1 MRRLLLTIGFLLVG
15 MLATLSAQSR
25 DYQLTLNVTAETGE
39 SLEGLEFLLEI
50 LEMDMSYPSLETKIT
65 SGCCV
70 IQVYGGTHHIIIEYP
85 GLVTYENTFEVKEDM
100 TLDIVLKEDVVQPFS
115 LKTELSH
122 DALTGKNDVHF
133 SWNREDPAFFDDF
146 EGYNDWSI
154 QFGEWTGIDND
165 RLSAA
170 ILAGTYPNCGNLQYA
185 TIVNP
190 LTVTPTWWY
199 EYPVL
204 RPYSGEQYAGFVR
217 TNSGEANDDW
227 LISPVINV
235 GKGNVLNFMLKA
247 GDKYN
252 ERFQV
257 GVTTVE
263 NPEISDFTIISS
275 GNYETTN
282 GYEDWEKKEY
292 DLSEYEGQAIRIAIH
307 YMSDANRYGAFMMM
321 VDDFYVGQ
329 PDIYDADG
337 IQKARRIQKS
347 PANPHE
353 KFELYLDGVKVGE
366 TESYSFL
373 FENVAEGEHEFGVK
387 AVYRLAETELSTVKM
402 TVSNENCYRVAL
414 NVTTNNEGNTEGL
427 NVDVLNME
435 NGETIYAKIKES
447 KLVFESLPGGKYTLS
462 IDDDVYET
470 YREEIV
476 VSDNIEKNI
485 ELKERLI
492 QPYNITVDVV
502 DQGSGYDALVKW
514 NQDLGFLD
522 SFEEYEDFATGS
534 FGGWQSIDND
544 KQPVYPIALGSYDN
558 IVTFPGSG
566 DATNPTAIPPMVF
579 NPYKTV
585 PAMAPTDPAIMAP
598 TGDKT
603 VIFFS
608 PQVAKADKWLI
619 SPAQTIRDGYVWQL
633 TAKAYTQYP
642 EIVRFCISTSQDLDS
657 FTVLD
662 EVELP
667 YEKWTV
673 YTLDLS
679 AYAGQTVYLAVNYI
693 STDAFLAQVDD
704 FYVGPSDD
712 SDSKVDVGNVLHYEV
727 YLDGELKGEPQETQ
741 FAFTGLTAG
750 EHTVGIKAVYKS
762 GVSEMAE
769 YTFNAQSGVGEVEA
783 DEFTAVGVSGAVQ
796 VTASVPAELTIVDMA
811 GRTLLATEM
820 QEGVKTFAVPAG
832 VYIVR
837 MNEKVMKVMV
847 R

>member
-1 MRRLLLTIGFLLVG
+1 MKRLSIIFTLFALCGLFGSLSAQTRDNKMTINVKTVTGESVEGLVVGLEIPDWGFTYSTSET
-15 MLATLSAQSR
+15 TLSADGQC
-25 DYQLTLNVTAETGE
+25 TLNVYSATHRIVVEKEGYAVYDETVE
-39 SLEGLEFLLEI
+39 
-50 LEMDMSYPSLETKIT
+50 
-65 SGCCV
+65 
-70 IQVYGGTHHIIIEYP
+70 
-85 GLVTYENTFEVKEDM
+85 VTGDI
-100 TLDIVLKEDVVQPFS
+100 TLDIELQEAVRQPFS
-115 LKTELSH
+115 LTGSIEH
-122 DALTGKNDVHF
+122 DVFTGKNDVTLT
-133 SWNREDPAFFDDF
+133 WNKEKPAFFDDF
-146 EGYNDWSI
+146 EGHPDWSI
-154 QFGEWTGIDND
+154 SFGDWTGIDND
-165 RLSAA
+165 KQAAA
-170 ILAGTYPNCGNLQYA
+170 ILAGSYNNRGALQYA

-190 LTVTPTWWY
+190 LTVVPTWWY

-204 RPYSGEQYAGFVR
+204 RPYSGNQYVGFVR

-227 LISPVINV
+227 LISPTITV
-235 GKGNVLNFMLKA
+235 GNDNILRFMAKA
-247 GDKYN
+247 ADVYA

-257 GVTTVE
+257 GITTVE
-263 NPEISDFTIISS
+263 NPTADDFTIISA
-275 GNYETTN
+275 GNYETVE
-282 GYEDWEKKEY
+282 YEEWVAKEY
-292 DLSEYEGQAIRIAIH
+292 DLSAYAGQAVKIAIH
-307 YMSDANRYGAFMMM
+307 YIANANRYGAFMLM

-329 PDIYDADG
+329 PSYYDETS
-337 IQKARRIQKS
+337 KLRRVQKS
-347 PANPHE
+347 PANPNE
-353 KFELYLDGVKVGE
+353 KFEIYQDGTKVGE
-366 TESYSFL
+366 TESYSYTL
-373 FENVAEGEHEFGVK
+373 ENVEEGNHTFGVK
-387 AVYRLAETELSTVKM
+387 AVYRLTETEISTVELAI
-402 TVSNENCYRVAL
+402 SNENCHRVTL
-414 NVTTNNEGNTEGL
+414 NVTTNNEVSADGFD
-427 NVDVLNME
+427 VDILNMD
-435 NGETIYAKIKES
+435 NGDLISAKVQDGKIV
-447 KLVFESLPGGKYTLS
+447 LESLPAGKYTLS
-462 IDDDVYET
+462 IENPVYDT

-476 VSDNIEKNI
+476 VSDDVDKNI
-485 ELKERLI
+485 ELKEHLFL
-492 QPYNITVDVV
+492 PYNITVDLTEEGAV
-502 DQGSGYDALVKW
+502 YDALVKW
-514 NQDLGFLD
+514 NQDLGFSD
-522 SFEEYEDFATGS
+522 SFEDYGDFVTGE
-534 FGGWQSIDND
+534 FGEWLTVDND
-544 KQPVYPIALGSYDN
+544 KLPVYPIALGSASN
-558 IVTFPGSG
+558 IVSFPGSG
-566 DATNPTAIPPMVF
+566 DAYNPTAIAPMVF
-579 NPYKTV
+579 NPYETV

-608 PQVAKADKWLI
+608 PQMAQADKWLI

-633 TAKAYTQYP
+633 TAKAYAQYP
-642 EIVRFCISTSQDLDS
+642 ETVRFCISTSQDLDS

-667 YEKWTV
+667 YDEWTV

-783 DEFTAVGVSGAVQ
+783 DAFTAVGVSDAVQ

>member
-1 MRRLLLTIGFLLVG
+1 MKRLSIIFTLFALCGLFGSLSAQTRDNKMTINVKTVTGESVEGLVVGLEIPDWGFTYSTSET
-15 MLATLSAQSR
+15 TLSADGQC
-25 DYQLTLNVTAETGE
+25 TLNVYSATHRIVVEKEGYAVYDETVE
-39 SLEGLEFLLEI
+39 
-50 LEMDMSYPSLETKIT
+50 
-65 SGCCV
+65 
-70 IQVYGGTHHIIIEYP
+70 
-85 GLVTYENTFEVKEDM
+85 VTGDI
-100 TLDIVLKEDVVQPFS
+100 TLDIELQEAVRQPFS
-115 LKTELSH
+115 LTGSIEH
-122 DALTGKNDVHF
+122 DVFTGKNDVTLT
-133 SWNREDPAFFDDF
+133 WNKEKPAFFDDF
-146 EGYNDWSI
+146 EGHPDWSI
-154 QFGEWTGIDND
+154 SFGDWTGIDND
-165 RLSAA
+165 KQAAA
-170 ILAGTYPNCGNLQYA
+170 ILAGSYNNRGALQYA

-190 LTVTPTWWY
+190 LTVVPTWWY

-204 RPYSGEQYAGFVR
+204 RPYSGNQYVGFVR

-227 LISPVINV
+227 LISPTITV
-235 GKGNVLNFMLKA
+235 GNDNILRFMAKA
-247 GDKYN
+247 ADVYA

-257 GVTTVE
+257 GITTVE
-263 NPEISDFTIISS
+263 NPTADDFTIISA
-275 GNYETTN
+275 GNYETVE
-282 GYEDWEKKEY
+282 YEEWVAKEY
-292 DLSEYEGQAIRIAIH
+292 DLSAYAGQAVKIAIH
-307 YMSDANRYGAFMMM
+307 YIANANRYGAFMLM

-329 PDIYDADG
+329 PSYYDETF
-337 IQKARRIQKS
+337 KLRRVQKS
-347 PANPHE
+347 PANPNE
-353 KFELYLDGVKVGE
+353 KFEIYQDGTKVGE
-366 TESYSFL
+366 TESYSYTL
-373 FENVAEGEHEFGVK
+373 ENVEEGNHTFGVK
-387 AVYRLAETELSTVKM
+387 AVYRLTETEISTM
-402 TVSNENCYRVAL
+402 ELAISNENCHRVTL
-414 NVTTNNEGNTEGL
+414 NVTTNNEVSADGFD
-427 NVDVLNME
+427 VDILNMD
-435 NGETIYAKIKES
+435 NGDLISAKVQDGKIV
-447 KLVFESLPGGKYTLS
+447 LESLPAGKYTLS
-462 IDDDVYET
+462 IENPVYDT

-476 VSDNIEKNI
+476 VSDDMDKNI
-485 ELKERLI
+485 ELKEHLFL
-492 QPYNITVDVV
+492 PYNITVDLTEEGTV
-502 DQGSGYDALVKW
+502 YDALVKW
-514 NQDLGFLD
+514 NQDLGFSD
-522 SFEEYEDFATGS
+522 SFEDYGDFVTGE
-534 FGGWQSIDND
+534 FGEWLTVDND
-544 KQPVYPIALGSYDN
+544 KLPVYPIALGSASN
-558 IVTFPGSG
+558 IVSFPGSG
-566 DATNPTAIPPMVF
+566 DAYNPTAIAPMVF

-608 PQVAKADKWLI
+608 PQMAQADKWLI

-633 TAKAYTQYP
+633 TAKAYAQYP
-642 EIVRFCISTSQDLDS
+642 ETVRFCISTSQDLDS

-667 YEKWTV
+667 YEEWTV

-712 SDSKVDVGNVLHYEV
+712 SDSMVDVGNVLHYEV

-783 DEFTAVGVSGAVQ
+783 DAFTAVGVSGAVQ

-847 R
+847 H

>member
-1 MRRLLLTIGFLLVG
+1 MKRLSIIFTLFALCGLFGSLSAQTRDNKMTINVKTVTGESVEGLVVGLEIPDWGFTYSTSET
-15 MLATLSAQSR
+15 TLSADGQC
-25 DYQLTLNVTAETGE
+25 TLNVYSATHRIVVEKEGYAVYDETVE
-39 SLEGLEFLLEI
+39 
-50 LEMDMSYPSLETKIT
+50 
-65 SGCCV
+65 
-70 IQVYGGTHHIIIEYP
+70 
-85 GLVTYENTFEVKEDM
+85 VTGDI
-100 TLDIVLKEDVVQPFS
+100 TLDIELQEAVRQPFS
-115 LKTELSH
+115 LTGSIEH
-122 DALTGKNDVHF
+122 DVFTGKNDVTLT
-133 SWNREDPAFFDDF
+133 WNKEKPAFFDDF
-146 EGYNDWSI
+146 EGHPDWSI
-154 QFGEWTGIDND
+154 SFGDWTGIDND
-165 RLSAA
+165 KQAAA
-170 ILAGTYPNCGNLQYA
+170 ILAGSYNNRGALQYA

-190 LTVTPTWWY
+190 LTVVPTWWY

-204 RPYSGEQYAGFVR
+204 RPYSGNQYVGFVR

-227 LISPVINV
+227 LISPTITV
-235 GKGNVLNFMLKA
+235 GNDNILRFMAKA
-247 GDKYN
+247 ADVYV

-257 GVTTVE
+257 GITTVE
-263 NPEISDFTIISS
+263 NPTADDFTIISA
-275 GNYETTN
+275 GNYETVE
-282 GYEDWEKKEY
+282 YEEWVAKEY
-292 DLSEYEGQAIRIAIH
+292 DLSAYAGQAVKIAIH
-307 YMSDANRYGAFMMM
+307 YIANANRYGAFMLM

-329 PDIYDADG
+329 PSYYDETF
-337 IQKARRIQKS
+337 KLRRVQKS
-347 PANPHE
+347 PANPNE
-353 KFELYLDGVKVGE
+353 KFEIYQDGTKVGE
-366 TESYSFL
+366 TESYSYTL
-373 FENVAEGEHEFGVK
+373 ENVEEGNHTFGVK
-387 AVYRLAETELSTVKM
+387 AVYRLTETEISTM
-402 TVSNENCYRVAL
+402 ELAISNENCHRVTL
-414 NVTTNNEGNTEGL
+414 NVTTNNEVSADGFD
-427 NVDVLNME
+427 VDILNMD
-435 NGETIYAKIKES
+435 NGDLISAKVQDGKIV
-447 KLVFESLPGGKYTLS
+447 LESLPAGKYTLS
-462 IDDDVYET
+462 IENPVYDT

-476 VSDNIEKNI
+476 VSDDMDKNI
-485 ELKERLI
+485 ELKEHLFL
-492 QPYNITVDVV
+492 PYNITVDLTEE
-502 DQGSGYDALVKW
+502 GTIYDALVKW
-514 NQDLGFLD
+514 NQDLGFSD
-522 SFEEYEDFATGS
+522 SFEDYGDFVTGE
-534 FGGWQSIDND
+534 FGEWLTVDND
-544 KQPVYPIALGSYDN
+544 KLPVYPIALGSASN
-558 IVTFPGSG
+558 IVSFPGSG
-566 DATNPTAIPPMVF
+566 DAYNPTAIAPMVF

-608 PQVAKADKWLI
+608 PQMAQADKWLI

-633 TAKAYTQYP
+633 TAKAYAQYP
-642 EIVRFCISTSQDLDS
+642 ETVRFCISTSQDLDS

-667 YEKWTV
+667 YDEWTV

-727 YLDGELKGEPQETQ
+727 YLDGELKGEPQKTQ

-783 DEFTAVGVSGAVQ
+783 DAFTAVGVSGAVQ

>member
-1 MRRLLLTIGFLLVG
+1 MKRLSIIFTLFALCGLFGSLSAQTRDNKMTINVKTVTGESVEGLVVGLEIPDWGFTYSTSET
-15 MLATLSAQSR
+15 TLSADGQC
-25 DYQLTLNVTAETGE
+25 TLNVYSATHRIVVEKEGYAVYDETVE
-39 SLEGLEFLLEI
+39 
-50 LEMDMSYPSLETKIT
+50 
-65 SGCCV
+65 
-70 IQVYGGTHHIIIEYP
+70 
-85 GLVTYENTFEVKEDM
+85 VTGDI
-100 TLDIVLKEDVVQPFS
+100 TLDIELQEAVRQPFS
-115 LKTELSH
+115 LTGSIEH
-122 DALTGKNDVHF
+122 DVFTGKNDVTLT
-133 SWNREDPAFFDDF
+133 WNKEKPAFFDDF
-146 EGYNDWSI
+146 EGHPDWSI
-154 QFGEWTGIDND
+154 SFGDWTGIDND
-165 RLSAA
+165 KQAAA
-170 ILAGTYPNCGNLQYA
+170 ILAGSYNNRGALQYA

-190 LTVTPTWWY
+190 LTVVPTWWY

-204 RPYSGEQYAGFVR
+204 RPYSGNQYVGFVR

-227 LISPVINV
+227 LISPTITV
-235 GKGNVLNFMLKA
+235 GNDNILRFMAKA
-247 GDKYN
+247 ADVYA

-257 GVTTVE
+257 GITTVE
-263 NPEISDFTIISS
+263 NPTADDFTIISA
-275 GNYETTN
+275 GNYETVE
-282 GYEDWEKKEY
+282 YEEWVAKEY
-292 DLSEYEGQAIRIAIH
+292 DLSAYAGQTVKIAIH
-307 YMSDANRYGAFMMM
+307 YIANANRYGAFMLM

-329 PDIYDADG
+329 PSYYDETF
-337 IQKARRIQKS
+337 KLRRVQKS
-347 PANPHE
+347 PANPNE
-353 KFELYLDGVKVGE
+353 KFEIYQDGTKVGE
-366 TESYSFL
+366 TESYSYTL
-373 FENVAEGEHEFGVK
+373 ENVEEGNHTFGVK
-387 AVYRLAETELSTVKM
+387 AVYRLTETEISTM
-402 TVSNENCYRVAL
+402 ELAISNENCHRVTL
-414 NVTTNNEGNTEGL
+414 NVTTNNEVSADGFD
-427 NVDVLNME
+427 VDILNMD
-435 NGETIYAKIKES
+435 NGDLISAKVQDGKIV
-447 KLVFESLPGGKYTLS
+447 LESLPAGKYTLS
-462 IDDDVYET
+462 IENPVYDT

-476 VSDNIEKNI
+476 VSDDVDKNI
-485 ELKERLI
+485 ELKEHLFL
-492 QPYNITVDVV
+492 PYNITVDLTEEGAV
-502 DQGSGYDALVKW
+502 YDALVKW
-514 NQDLGFLD
+514 NQDLGFSD
-522 SFEEYEDFATGS
+522 SFEDYGDFVTGE
-534 FGGWQSIDND
+534 FGEWLTVDND
-544 KQPVYPIALGSYDN
+544 KLPVYPIALGSASN
-558 IVTFPGSG
+558 IVSFPGSG
-566 DATNPTAIPPMVF
+566 DAYNPTAIAPMVF

-608 PQVAKADKWLI
+608 PQMAQADKWLI

-633 TAKAYTQYP
+633 TAKAYAQYP
-642 EIVRFCISTSQDLDS
+642 ETVRFCISTSQDLDS

-667 YEKWTV
+667 YDEWTV

-712 SDSKVDVGNVLHYEV
+712 SDSMVDVGNVLHYEV

-783 DEFTAVGVSGAVQ
+783 DAFTAVGVSGAVQ

>member
-1 MRRLLLTIGFLLVG
+1 MKRLSIIFTLFALCGIFGTMSAQTRDNRMTINVKTVTGESVEGLVVGLKIPDWGFTYN
-15 MLATLSAQSR
+15 ATETTLSADGQCS
-25 DYQLTLNVTAETGE
+25 LNVYSATHRIVVEK
-39 SLEGLEFLLEI
+39 EGYAVYDKTVEVNG
-50 LEMDMSYPSLETKIT
+50 D
-65 SGCCV
+65 
-70 IQVYGGTHHIIIEYP
+70 IQVDIE
-85 GLVTYENTFEVKEDM
+85 LQEAVR
-100 TLDIVLKEDVVQPFS
+100 QPFS
-115 LKTELSH
+115 LTGSIEH
-122 DALTGKNDVHF
+122 DVFTGKNDVTLT
-133 SWNREDPAFFDDF
+133 WNKEKPAFFDDF
-146 EGYNDWSI
+146 EGHPDWSI
-154 QFGEWTGIDND
+154 SFGDWTGIDND
-165 RLSAA
+165 KQAAA
-170 ILAGTYPNCGNLQYA
+170 ILAGSYNNRGALQYA

-190 LTVTPTWWY
+190 LTVVPTWWY

-204 RPYSGEQYAGFVR
+204 RPYSGNQYVGFVR

-227 LISPVINV
+227 LISPTITV
-235 GKGNVLNFMLKA
+235 GNDNILRFMAKA
-247 GDKYN
+247 ADVYA

-257 GVTTVE
+257 GITTVE
-263 NPEISDFTIISS
+263 NPTADDFTIISA
-275 GNYETTN
+275 GNYETVE
-282 GYEDWEKKEY
+282 YEEWVAKEY
-292 DLSEYEGQAIRIAIH
+292 DLSAYAGQAVKIAIH
-307 YMSDANRYGAFMMM
+307 YIANANRYGAFMLM

-329 PDIYDADG
+329 PSYYDETS
-337 IQKARRIQKS
+337 KLRRVQKS
-347 PANPHE
+347 PANPNE
-353 KFELYLDGVKVGE
+353 KFEIYQDGTKVGE
-366 TESYSFL
+366 TESYSYTL
-373 FENVAEGEHEFGVK
+373 ENVEEGNHTFGVK
-387 AVYRLAETELSTVKM
+387 AVYRLTETEISTM
-402 TVSNENCYRVAL
+402 ELAISNENCHRVTL
-414 NVTTNNEGNTEGL
+414 NVTTNNEVSADGFD
-427 NVDVLNME
+427 VDILNMD
-435 NGETIYAKIKES
+435 NGDLISAKVQDGKIV
-447 KLVFESLPGGKYTLS
+447 LESLPAGKYTLS
-462 IDDDVYET
+462 IENPVYDT

-476 VSDNIEKNI
+476 VSDDVDKNI
-485 ELKERLI
+485 ELKEHLFL
-492 QPYNITVDVV
+492 PYNITVDLTEEGAV
-502 DQGSGYDALVKW
+502 YDALVKW
-514 NQDLGFLD
+514 NQDLGFSD
-522 SFEEYEDFATGS
+522 SFEDYGDFVTGE
-534 FGGWQSIDND
+534 FGEWLTVDND
-544 KQPVYPIALGSYDN
+544 KLPVYPIALGSASN
-558 IVTFPGSG
+558 IVSFPGSG
-566 DATNPTAIPPMVF
+566 DAYNPTAIAPMVF

-608 PQVAKADKWLI
+608 PQMAQADKWLI

-633 TAKAYTQYP
+633 TAKAYAQYP
-642 EIVRFCISTSQDLDS
+642 ETVRFCISTSQDLDS

-667 YEKWTV
+667 YEEWTV

-783 DEFTAVGVSGAVQ
+783 DAFTAVGVSGAVQ

>member
-1 MRRLLLTIGFLLVG
+1 MKRLSIIFTLFALCGLFGSLSAQTRDNKMTINVKTVTGESVEGLVVGLEIPDWGFTYSTSET
-15 MLATLSAQSR
+15 TLSADGQC
-25 DYQLTLNVTAETGE
+25 TLNVYSATHRIVVEKEGYAVYDETVE
-39 SLEGLEFLLEI
+39 
-50 LEMDMSYPSLETKIT
+50 
-65 SGCCV
+65 
-70 IQVYGGTHHIIIEYP
+70 
-85 GLVTYENTFEVKEDM
+85 VTGDI
-100 TLDIVLKEDVVQPFS
+100 TLDIELQEAVRQPFS
-115 LKTELSH
+115 LTGSIEH
-122 DALTGKNDVHF
+122 DVFTGKNDVTLT
-133 SWNREDPAFFDDF
+133 WNKEKPAFFDDF
-146 EGYNDWSI
+146 EGHPDWTIS
-154 QFGEWTGIDND
+154 FGDWTGIDND
-165 RLSAA
+165 KQAAA
-170 ILAGTYPNCGNLQYA
+170 ILAGSYNNRGALQYA

-190 LTVTPTWWY
+190 LTVVPTWWY

-204 RPYSGEQYAGFVR
+204 RPYSGNQYVGFVR

-227 LISPVINV
+227 LISPTITV
-235 GKGNVLNFMLKA
+235 GNDNILRFMAKA
-247 GDKYN
+247 ADVYA

-257 GVTTVE
+257 GITTVE
-263 NPEISDFTIISS
+263 NPTADDFTIISA
-275 GNYETTN
+275 GNYETVE
-282 GYEDWEKKEY
+282 YEEWVAKEY
-292 DLSEYEGQAIRIAIH
+292 DLSAYAGQTVKIAIH
-307 YMSDANRYGAFMMM
+307 YIANANRYGAFMLM

-329 PDIYDADG
+329 PSYYDETF
-337 IQKARRIQKS
+337 KLRRVQKS
-347 PANPHE
+347 PANPNE
-353 KFELYLDGVKVGE
+353 KFEIYQDGTKVGE
-366 TESYSFL
+366 TESYSYTL
-373 FENVAEGEHEFGVK
+373 ENVEEGNHTFGVK
-387 AVYRLAETELSTVKM
+387 AVYRLTETEISTM
-402 TVSNENCYRVAL
+402 ELAISNENCHRVTL
-414 NVTTNNEGNTEGL
+414 NVTTNNEVSADGFD
-427 NVDVLNME
+427 VDILNMD
-435 NGETIYAKIKES
+435 NGDLISAKVQDGKIV
-447 KLVFESLPGGKYTLS
+447 LESLPAGKYTLS
-462 IDDDVYET
+462 IENPVYDT

-476 VSDNIEKNI
+476 VSDDVDKNI
-485 ELKERLI
+485 ELKEHLFL
-492 QPYNITVDVV
+492 PYNITVDLTEEGAV
-502 DQGSGYDALVKW
+502 YDALVKW
-514 NQDLGFLD
+514 NQDLGFSD
-522 SFEEYEDFATGS
+522 SFEDYGDFVTGE
-534 FGGWQSIDND
+534 FGEWLTVDND
-544 KQPVYPIALGSYDN
+544 KLPVYPIALGSASN
-558 IVTFPGSG
+558 IVSFPGSG
-566 DATNPTAIPPMVF
+566 DAYNPTAIAPMVF

-608 PQVAKADKWLI
+608 PQMAQADKWLI

-633 TAKAYTQYP
+633 TAKAYAQYP
-642 EIVRFCISTSQDLDS
+642 ETVRFCISTSQDLDS

-667 YEKWTV
+667 YDEWTV

-783 DEFTAVGVSGAVQ
+783 DAFTAVGVSGAVQ

>member
-1 MRRLLLTIGFLLVG
+1 MKRLSIIFTLFALCGLFGSLSAQTRDNKMTINVKTVTGESVEGLVVGLEIPDWGFTYSTSET
-15 MLATLSAQSR
+15 TLSADGQC
-25 DYQLTLNVTAETGE
+25 TLNVYSATHRIVVEKEGYAVYDETVE
-39 SLEGLEFLLEI
+39 
-50 LEMDMSYPSLETKIT
+50 
-65 SGCCV
+65 
-70 IQVYGGTHHIIIEYP
+70 
-85 GLVTYENTFEVKEDM
+85 VTGDI
-100 TLDIVLKEDVVQPFS
+100 TLDIELQEAVRQPFS
-115 LKTELSH
+115 LTGSIEH
-122 DALTGKNDVHF
+122 DVFTGKNDVTLT
-133 SWNREDPAFFDDF
+133 WNKEKPAFFDDF
-146 EGYNDWSI
+146 EGHPDWSI
-154 QFGEWTGIDND
+154 SFGDWTGIDND
-165 RLSAA
+165 KQAAA
-170 ILAGTYPNCGNLQYA
+170 ILAGSYNNRGALQYA

-190 LTVTPTWWY
+190 LTVVPTWWY

-204 RPYSGEQYAGFVR
+204 RPYSGNQYVGFVR

-227 LISPVINV
+227 LISPTITV
-235 GKGNVLNFMLKA
+235 GNDNILRFMAKA
-247 GDKYN
+247 ADVYA

-257 GVTTVE
+257 GITTVE
-263 NPEISDFTIISS
+263 NPTADDFTIISA
-275 GNYETTN
+275 GNYETVE
-282 GYEDWEKKEY
+282 YEEWVAKEY
-292 DLSEYEGQAIRIAIH
+292 DLSAYAGQAVKIAIH
-307 YMSDANRYGAFMMM
+307 YIANANRYGAFMLM

-329 PDIYDADG
+329 PSYYDETF
-337 IQKARRIQKS
+337 KLRRVQKS
-347 PANPHE
+347 PANPNE
-353 KFELYLDGVKVGE
+353 KFEIYQDGTKVGE
-366 TESYSFL
+366 TESYSYTL
-373 FENVAEGEHEFGVK
+373 ENVEEGNHTFGVK
-387 AVYRLAETELSTVKM
+387 AVYRLTETEISTM
-402 TVSNENCYRVAL
+402 ELAISNENCHRVTL
-414 NVTTNNEGNTEGL
+414 NVTTNNEVSADGL
-427 NVDVLNME
+427 DVDILNMD
-435 NGETIYAKIKES
+435 NGDLISTKVQDGKIV
-447 KLVFESLPGGKYTLS
+447 LESLPAGKYTLS
-462 IDDDVYET
+462 IENPVYDT

-476 VSDNIEKNI
+476 VSDDMDKNI
-485 ELKERLI
+485 ELKEHLFL
-492 QPYNITVDVV
+492 PYNITVDLTEEGTV
-502 DQGSGYDALVKW
+502 YDALVKW
-514 NQDLGFLD
+514 NQDLGFSD
-522 SFEEYEDFATGS
+522 SFEDYGDFVTGE
-534 FGGWQSIDND
+534 FGEWLTVDND
-544 KQPVYPIALGSYDN
+544 KLPVYPIALGSASN
-558 IVTFPGSG
+558 IVSFPGSG
-566 DATNPTAIPPMVF
+566 DAYNPTAIAPMVF
-579 NPYKTV
+579 NPYMTV

-608 PQVAKADKWLI
+608 PQMAQADKWLI

-633 TAKAYTQYP
+633 TAKAYAQYP
-642 EIVRFCISTSQDLDS
+642 ETVRFCISASQDLDS

-667 YEKWTV
+667 YEEWTV

-783 DEFTAVGVSGAVQ
+783 DAFTAVGVSGAVQ

>member
-1 MRRLLLTIGFLLVG
+1 MKRLSIIFTLFALCGLFGSLSAQTRDNKMTINVKTVTGESVEGLVVGLEIPDWGFTYSTSET
-15 MLATLSAQSR
+15 TLSADGQC
-25 DYQLTLNVTAETGE
+25 TLNVYSATHRIVVEKEGYAVYDETVE
-39 SLEGLEFLLEI
+39 
-50 LEMDMSYPSLETKIT
+50 
-65 SGCCV
+65 
-70 IQVYGGTHHIIIEYP
+70 
-85 GLVTYENTFEVKEDM
+85 VTGDI
-100 TLDIVLKEDVVQPFS
+100 TLDIELQEAVRQPFS
-115 LKTELSH
+115 LTGSIEH
-122 DALTGKNDVHF
+122 DVFTGKNDVTLT
-133 SWNREDPAFFDDF
+133 WNKEKPAFFDDF
-146 EGYNDWSI
+146 EGHPDWSI
-154 QFGEWTGIDND
+154 SFGDWTGIDND
-165 RLSAA
+165 KQAAA
-170 ILAGTYPNCGNLQYA
+170 ILAGSYNNRGALQYA

-190 LTVTPTWWY
+190 LTVVPTWWY

-204 RPYSGEQYAGFVR
+204 RPYSGNQYVGFVR
-217 TNSGEANDDW
+217 TNSGEVNDDW
-227 LISPVINV
+227 LISPTITV
-235 GKGNVLNFMLKA
+235 GNDNILRFMAKA
-247 GDKYN
+247 ADVYA

-257 GVTTVE
+257 GITTVE
-263 NPEISDFTIISS
+263 NPTADDFTIISA
-275 GNYETTN
+275 GNYETVE
-282 GYEDWEKKEY
+282 YEEWVAKEY
-292 DLSEYEGQAIRIAIH
+292 DLSAYAGQAVKIAIH
-307 YMSDANRYGAFMMM
+307 YIANANRYGAFMLM

-329 PDIYDADG
+329 PSYYDETS
-337 IQKARRIQKS
+337 KLRRVQKS
-347 PANPHE
+347 PANPNE
-353 KFELYLDGVKVGE
+353 KFEIYQDGTKVGE
-366 TESYSFL
+366 TESYSYTL
-373 FENVAEGEHEFGVK
+373 ENVEEGNHTFGVK
-387 AVYRLAETELSTVKM
+387 AVYRLTETEISTVELAI
-402 TVSNENCYRVAL
+402 SNENCHRVTL
-414 NVTTNNEGNTEGL
+414 NVTTNNEVSADGFD
-427 NVDVLNME
+427 VDILNMN
-435 NGETIYAKIKES
+435 NGDLISAKVQDGKIV
-447 KLVFESLPGGKYTLS
+447 LESLPAGKYTLS
-462 IDDDVYET
+462 IENPVYDT

-476 VSDNIEKNI
+476 VSDDVDKNI
-485 ELKERLI
+485 ELKEHLFL
-492 QPYNITVDVV
+492 PYNITVDLTEEGAV
-502 DQGSGYDALVKW
+502 YDALVKW
-514 NQDLGFLD
+514 NQDLGFSD
-522 SFEEYEDFATGS
+522 SFEDYGDFVTGE
-534 FGGWQSIDND
+534 FGEWLTVDND
-544 KQPVYPIALGSYDN
+544 KLPVYPIALGSASN
-558 IVTFPGSG
+558 IVSFPGSG
-566 DATNPTAIPPMVF
+566 DAYNPTAIAPMVF

-608 PQVAKADKWLI
+608 PQMAQADKWLI

-633 TAKAYTQYP
+633 TAKAYAQYP
-642 EIVRFCISTSQDLDS
+642 ETVRFCISTSQDLDS

-667 YEKWTV
+667 YEEWTV

-783 DEFTAVGVSGAVQ
+783 DAFTAVGVSGAVQ

>member
-1 MRRLLLTIGFLLVG
+1 MKRLSIIFTLFALCGIFGTMSAQTRDNRMTINVKTVTGESVDGLVVDLKIPDWGFTYN
-15 MLATLSAQSR
+15 ATETTLSADGQC
-25 DYQLTLNVTAETGE
+25 TLNVYSATHRIVVEKEGYAVYDETVE
-39 SLEGLEFLLEI
+39 
-50 LEMDMSYPSLETKIT
+50 
-65 SGCCV
+65 
-70 IQVYGGTHHIIIEYP
+70 
-85 GLVTYENTFEVKEDM
+85 VTGDI
-100 TLDIVLKEDVVQPFS
+100 TLDIELQEAVRQPFS
-115 LKTELSH
+115 LTGSIEH
-122 DALTGKNDVHF
+122 DVFTGKNDVTLT
-133 SWNREDPAFFDDF
+133 WNKEKPAFFDDF
-146 EGYNDWSI
+146 EGHPDWSI
-154 QFGEWTGIDND
+154 SFGDWTGIDND
-165 RLSAA
+165 KQAAA
-170 ILAGTYPNCGNLQYA
+170 ILAGSYNNRGALQYA

-190 LTVTPTWWY
+190 LTVVPTWWY

-204 RPYSGEQYAGFVR
+204 RPYSGNQYVGFVR

-227 LISPVINV
+227 LISPTITV
-235 GKGNVLNFMLKA
+235 GNDNILRFMAKA
-247 GDKYN
+247 ADVYA

-257 GVTTVE
+257 GITTVE
-263 NPEISDFTIISS
+263 NPTADDFTIISA
-275 GNYETTN
+275 GNYETVE
-282 GYEDWEKKEY
+282 YEEWVAKEY
-292 DLSEYEGQAIRIAIH
+292 DLSAYAGQAVKIAIH
-307 YMSDANRYGAFMMM
+307 YIANANRYGAFMLM

-329 PDIYDADG
+329 PSYYDETS
-337 IQKARRIQKS
+337 KLRRVQKS
-347 PANPHE
+347 PANPNE
-353 KFELYLDGVKVGE
+353 KFEIYQDGTKVGE
-366 TESYSFL
+366 TESYSYTL
-373 FENVAEGEHEFGVK
+373 ENVEEGNHTFGVK
-387 AVYRLAETELSTVKM
+387 AVYRLTETEISTVELAI
-402 TVSNENCYRVAL
+402 SNENCHRVTL
-414 NVTTNNEGNTEGL
+414 NVTTNNEVSADGFD
-427 NVDVLNME
+427 VDILNMD
-435 NGETIYAKIKES
+435 NGDLISAKVQDGKIV
-447 KLVFESLPGGKYTLS
+447 LESLPAGKYTLS
-462 IDDDVYET
+462 IENPVYDT

-476 VSDNIEKNI
+476 VSDDVDKNI
-485 ELKERLI
+485 ELKEHLFL
-492 QPYNITVDVV
+492 PYNITVDLTEEGAV
-502 DQGSGYDALVKW
+502 YDALVKW
-514 NQDLGFLD
+514 NQDLGFSD
-522 SFEEYEDFATGS
+522 SFEDYGDFVTGE
-534 FGGWQSIDND
+534 FGEWLTVDND
-544 KQPVYPIALGSYDN
+544 KLPVYPIALGSASN
-558 IVTFPGSG
+558 IVSFPGSG
-566 DATNPTAIPPMVF
+566 DAYNPTAIAPMVF

-608 PQVAKADKWLI
+608 PQMAQADKWLI

-633 TAKAYTQYP
+633 TAKAYAQYP
-642 EIVRFCISTSQDLDS
+642 ETVRFCISTSQDLDS

-667 YEKWTV
+667 YEEWTV

-712 SDSKVDVGNVLHYEV
+712 SDSKVDVGNVLHYEL

-783 DEFTAVGVSGAVQ
+783 DAFTAVGVSGAVQ

>member
-1 MRRLLLTIGFLLVG
+1 MKRLSIIFTLFALCGLFGSLSAQTRDNKMTINVKTVTGESVEGLVVGLEIPDWGFTYSTSET
-15 MLATLSAQSR
+15 TLSADGQC
-25 DYQLTLNVTAETGE
+25 TLNVYSATHRIVVEKEGYAVYDETVE
-39 SLEGLEFLLEI
+39 
-50 LEMDMSYPSLETKIT
+50 
-65 SGCCV
+65 
-70 IQVYGGTHHIIIEYP
+70 
-85 GLVTYENTFEVKEDM
+85 VTGDI
-100 TLDIVLKEDVVQPFS
+100 TLDIELQEAVRQPFS
-115 LKTELSH
+115 LTGSIEH
-122 DALTGKNDVHF
+122 DVFTGKNDVTLT
-133 SWNREDPAFFDDF
+133 WNKEKPAFFDDF
-146 EGYNDWSI
+146 EGHPDWSI
-154 QFGEWTGIDND
+154 SFGDWTGIDND
-165 RLSAA
+165 KQAAA
-170 ILAGTYPNCGNLQYA
+170 ILAGSYNNRGALQYA

-190 LTVTPTWWY
+190 LTVVPTWWY

-204 RPYSGEQYAGFVR
+204 RPYSGNQYVGFVR

-227 LISPVINV
+227 LISPTITV
-235 GKGNVLNFMLKA
+235 GNDNILRFMAKA
-247 GDKYN
+247 ADVYA

-257 GVTTVE
+257 GITTVE
-263 NPEISDFTIISS
+263 NPTADDFTIISA
-275 GNYETTN
+275 GNYETVE
-282 GYEDWEKKEY
+282 YEEWVAKEY
-292 DLSEYEGQAIRIAIH
+292 DLSAYAGQAVKIAIH
-307 YMSDANRYGAFMMM
+307 YIANANRYGAFMLM

-329 PDIYDADG
+329 PSYYDETF
-337 IQKARRIQKS
+337 KLRRVQKS
-347 PANPHE
+347 PANPNE
-353 KFELYLDGVKVGE
+353 KFEIYQDGTKVGE
-366 TESYSFL
+366 TESYSYTL
-373 FENVAEGEHEFGVK
+373 ENVEEGNHTFGVK
-387 AVYRLAETELSTVKM
+387 AVYRLTETEISTM
-402 TVSNENCYRVAL
+402 ELAISNENCHRVTL
-414 NVTTNNEGNTEGL
+414 NVTTNNEVSADGFD
-427 NVDVLNME
+427 VDILNMD
-435 NGETIYAKIKES
+435 NGDLISAKVQDGKIV
-447 KLVFESLPGGKYTLS
+447 LESLPAGKYTLS
-462 IDDDVYET
+462 IENPVYDT

-476 VSDNIEKNI
+476 VSDDVDKNI
-485 ELKERLI
+485 ELKEHLFL
-492 QPYNITVDVV
+492 PYNITVDLTEEGAV
-502 DQGSGYDALVKW
+502 YDALVKW
-514 NQDLGFLD
+514 NQDLGFSD
-522 SFEEYEDFATGS
+522 SFEDYGDFVTGE
-534 FGGWQSIDND
+534 FGEWLTVDND
-544 KQPVYPIALGSYDN
+544 KLPVYPIALGSASN
-558 IVTFPGSG
+558 IVSFPGSG
-566 DATNPTAIPPMVF
+566 DAYNPTAIAPMVF

-608 PQVAKADKWLI
+608 PQMAQADKWLI

-633 TAKAYTQYP
+633 TAKAYAQYP
-642 EIVRFCISTSQDLDS
+642 ETVRFCISTSQDLDS

-667 YEKWTV
+667 YDEWPV

-783 DEFTAVGVSGAVQ
+783 DAFTAVGVSGAVQ

>member
-1 MRRLLLTIGFLLVG
+1 MKRLSIIFTLFALCGLFGSLSAQTRDNKMTINVKTVTGESVEGLVVGLEIPDWGFTYSTSET
-15 MLATLSAQSR
+15 TLSADGQC
-25 DYQLTLNVTAETGE
+25 TLNVYSATHRIVVEKEGYAVYDETVE
-39 SLEGLEFLLEI
+39 
-50 LEMDMSYPSLETKIT
+50 
-65 SGCCV
+65 
-70 IQVYGGTHHIIIEYP
+70 
-85 GLVTYENTFEVKEDM
+85 VTGDI
-100 TLDIVLKEDVVQPFS
+100 TLDIELQEAVRQPFS
-115 LKTELSH
+115 LTGSIEH
-122 DALTGKNDVHF
+122 DVFTGKNDVTLT
-133 SWNREDPAFFDDF
+133 WNKEKPAFFDDF
-146 EGYNDWSI
+146 EGHADWSI
-154 QFGEWTGIDND
+154 SFGDWTGIDND
-165 RLSAA
+165 KLAAA
-170 ILAGTYPNCGNLQYA
+170 ILAGSYNNRGALQYA

-190 LTVTPTWWY
+190 LTVVPTWWY

-204 RPYSGEQYAGFVR
+204 RPYSGNQYVGFVR

-227 LISPVINV
+227 LISPTITV
-235 GKGNVLNFMLKA
+235 GNDNILRFMAKA
-247 GDKYN
+247 ADVYA

-257 GVTTVE
+257 GITTVE
-263 NPEISDFTIISS
+263 NPTADDFTIISA
-275 GNYETTN
+275 GNYETVE
-282 GYEDWEKKEY
+282 YEEWVAKEY
-292 DLSEYEGQAIRIAIH
+292 DLSAYAGQAVKIAIH
-307 YMSDANRYGAFMMM
+307 YIANANRYGAFMLM

-329 PDIYDADG
+329 PSYYDETS
-337 IQKARRIQKS
+337 KLRRVQKS
-347 PANPHE
+347 PANPNE
-353 KFELYLDGVKVGE
+353 KFEIYQNGTKVGE
-366 TESYSFL
+366 TESYSYTL
-373 FENVAEGEHEFGVK
+373 ENVEEGNHTFGVK
-387 AVYRLAETELSTVKM
+387 AVYRLTETEISTVELAI
-402 TVSNENCYRVAL
+402 SNENCHRVTL
-414 NVTTNNEGNTEGL
+414 NVTTNNEVSADGFD
-427 NVDVLNME
+427 VDILNMD
-435 NGETIYAKIKES
+435 NGDLISAKVQDGKIV
-447 KLVFESLPGGKYTLS
+447 LESLPAGKYTLS
-462 IDDDVYET
+462 IENPVYDT

-476 VSDNIEKNI
+476 VSDDMDKNI
-485 ELKERLI
+485 ELKEHLFL
-492 QPYNITVDVV
+492 PYNITVDLTEEGAV
-502 DQGSGYDALVKW
+502 YDALVKW
-514 NQDLGFLD
+514 NQDLGFSD
-522 SFEEYEDFATGS
+522 SFEDYGDFVTGE
-534 FGGWQSIDND
+534 FGEWLTVDND
-544 KQPVYPIALGSYDN
+544 KLPVYPIALGSASN
-558 IVTFPGSG
+558 IVSFPGSG
-566 DATNPTAIPPMVF
+566 DAYNPTAIAPMVF

-608 PQVAKADKWLI
+608 PQMAQADKWLI

-633 TAKAYTQYP
+633 TAKAYAQYP
-642 EIVRFCISTSQDLDS
+642 ETVRFCISTSQDLDS

-667 YEKWTV
+667 YEEWTV

-741 FAFTGLTAG
+741 FAFTALTAG

-783 DEFTAVGVSGAVQ
+783 DAFTAVGVSGAVQ

-847 R
+847 H

>member
-1 MRRLLLTIGFLLVG
+1 MKRLSIIFTLFALCGLFGSLSAQTRDNKMTINVKTVTGESVEGLVVGLEIPDWGFTYSTSET
-15 MLATLSAQSR
+15 TLSADGQC
-25 DYQLTLNVTAETGE
+25 TLNVYSATHRIVVEKEGYAVYDETVE
-39 SLEGLEFLLEI
+39 
-50 LEMDMSYPSLETKIT
+50 
-65 SGCCV
+65 
-70 IQVYGGTHHIIIEYP
+70 
-85 GLVTYENTFEVKEDM
+85 VTGDI
-100 TLDIVLKEDVVQPFS
+100 TLDIELQEAVRQPFS
-115 LKTELSH
+115 LTGSIEH
-122 DALTGKNDVHF
+122 DVFTGKNDVTLT
-133 SWNREDPAFFDDF
+133 WNKEKPAFFDDF
-146 EGYNDWSI
+146 EGHPDWSI
-154 QFGEWTGIDND
+154 SFGDWTGIDND
-165 RLSAA
+165 KQAAA
-170 ILAGTYPNCGNLQYA
+170 ILAGSYNNRGALQYA

-190 LTVTPTWWY
+190 LTVVPTWWY

-204 RPYSGEQYAGFVR
+204 RPYSGNQYVGFVR

-227 LISPVINV
+227 LISPTITV
-235 GKGNVLNFMLKA
+235 GNDNILRFMAKA
-247 GDKYN
+247 ADVYA

-257 GVTTVE
+257 GITTVE
-263 NPEISDFTIISS
+263 NPTADDFTIISA
-275 GNYETTN
+275 GNYETVE
-282 GYEDWEKKEY
+282 YEEWVAKEY
-292 DLSEYEGQAIRIAIH
+292 DLSAYAGQAVKIAIH
-307 YMSDANRYGAFMMM
+307 YIANANRYGAFMLM

-329 PDIYDADG
+329 PSYYDETF
-337 IQKARRIQKS
+337 KLRRVQKS
-347 PANPHE
+347 PANPNE
-353 KFELYLDGVKVGE
+353 KFEIYQDGTKVGE
-366 TESYSFL
+366 TESYSYTL
-373 FENVAEGEHEFGVK
+373 ENVEEGNHTFGVK
-387 AVYRLAETELSTVKM
+387 AVYRLTETEISTM
-402 TVSNENCYRVAL
+402 ELAISNENCHRVTL
-414 NVTTNNEGNTEGL
+414 NVTTNNEVSADGFD
-427 NVDVLNME
+427 VDILNMD
-435 NGETIYAKIKES
+435 NGDLISAKVQDGKIV
-447 KLVFESLPGGKYTLS
+447 LESLPAGKYTLS
-462 IDDDVYET
+462 IENPVYDT

-476 VSDNIEKNI
+476 VSDDVDKNI
-485 ELKERLI
+485 ELKEHLFL
-492 QPYNITVDVV
+492 PYNITVDLTEEGAV
-502 DQGSGYDALVKW
+502 YDALVKW
-514 NQDLGFLD
+514 NQDLGFSD
-522 SFEEYEDFATGS
+522 SFEDYGDFVTGE
-534 FGGWQSIDND
+534 FGEWLTVDND
-544 KQPVYPIALGSYDN
+544 KLPVYPIALGSASN
-558 IVTFPGSG
+558 IVSFPGSG
-566 DATNPTAIPPMVF
+566 DAYNPTAIAPMVF

-585 PAMAPTDPAIMAP
+585 PVMAPTDPAIMAP

-608 PQVAKADKWLI
+608 PQMAQADKWLI

-633 TAKAYTQYP
+633 TAKAYAQYP
-642 EIVRFCISTSQDLDS
+642 ETVRFCISTSQDLDS

-667 YEKWTV
+667 YDEWTV

-679 AYAGQTVYLAVNYI
+679 AYVGQTVYLAVNYI

-727 YLDGELKGEPQETQ
+727 YLDGELKGEPQATQ

-783 DEFTAVGVSGAVQ
+783 DAFTAVGVSGAVQ

>member
-1 MRRLLLTIGFLLVG
+1 MEAPRLAPEKRPSV
-15 MLATLSAQSR
+15 MSATEEADGQC
-25 DYQLTLNVTAETGE
+25 TLNVYSATHRIVVEKEGYAVYDETVE
-39 SLEGLEFLLEI
+39 
-50 LEMDMSYPSLETKIT
+50 
-65 SGCCV
+65 
-70 IQVYGGTHHIIIEYP
+70 
-85 GLVTYENTFEVKEDM
+85 VTGDI
-100 TLDIVLKEDVVQPFS
+100 TLDIELQEAVRQPFS
-115 LKTELSH
+115 LTGSIEH
-122 DALTGKNDVHF
+122 DVFTGKNDVTLT
-133 SWNREDPAFFDDF
+133 WNKEKPAFFDDF
-146 EGYNDWSI
+146 EGHPDWSI
-154 QFGEWTGIDND
+154 SFGDWTGIDND
-165 RLSAA
+165 KQAAA
-170 ILAGTYPNCGNLQYA
+170 ILAGSYNNRGALQYA

-190 LTVTPTWWY
+190 LTVVPTWWY

-204 RPYSGEQYAGFVR
+204 RPYSGNQYVGFVR

-227 LISPVINV
+227 LISPTITV
-235 GKGNVLNFMLKA
+235 GNDNILRFMAKA
-247 GDKYN
+247 ADVYA

-257 GVTTVE
+257 GITTVE
-263 NPEISDFTIISS
+263 NPTADDFTIISA
-275 GNYETTN
+275 GNYETVE
-282 GYEDWEKKEY
+282 YEEWVAKEY
-292 DLSEYEGQAIRIAIH
+292 DLSAYAGQAVKIAIH
-307 YMSDANRYGAFMMM
+307 YIANANRYGAFMLM

-329 PDIYDADG
+329 PSYYDETF
-337 IQKARRIQKS
+337 KLRRVQKS
-347 PANPHE
+347 PANPNE
-353 KFELYLDGVKVGE
+353 KFEIYQDGTKVGE
-366 TESYSFL
+366 TESYSYTL
-373 FENVAEGEHEFGVK
+373 ENVEEGNHTFGVK
-387 AVYRLAETELSTVKM
+387 AVYRLTETEISTM
-402 TVSNENCYRVAL
+402 ELAISNENCHRVTL
-414 NVTTNNEGNTEGL
+414 NVTTNNEVSADGFD
-427 NVDVLNME
+427 VDILNMD
-435 NGETIYAKIKES
+435 NGDLISAKVQDGKIV
-447 KLVFESLPGGKYTLS
+447 LESLPAGKYTLS
-462 IDDDVYET
+462 IENPVYDT

-476 VSDNIEKNI
+476 VSDDMDKNI
-485 ELKERLI
+485 ELKEHLFL
-492 QPYNITVDVV
+492 PYNITVDLTEEGAV
-502 DQGSGYDALVKW
+502 YDALVKW
-514 NQDLGFLD
+514 NQDLGFSD
-522 SFEEYEDFATGS
+522 SFEDYGDFVTGE
-534 FGGWQSIDND
+534 FGEWLTVDND
-544 KQPVYPIALGSYDN
+544 KLPVYPIALGSASN
-558 IVTFPGSG
+558 IVSFPGSG
-566 DATNPTAIPPMVF
+566 DAYNPTAIAPMVF

-667 YEKWTV
+667 YDEWTV

-783 DEFTAVGVSGAVQ
+783 DAFTAVGVSGAVQ

>member
-1 MRRLLLTIGFLLVG
+1 MKRLSIIFTLFALCGLFGSLSAQTRDNKMTINVKTVTGESVEGLVVGLEIPDWGFTYSTSET
-15 MLATLSAQSR
+15 TLSADGQC
-25 DYQLTLNVTAETGE
+25 TLNVYSATHRIVVEKEGYAVYDETVE
-39 SLEGLEFLLEI
+39 
-50 LEMDMSYPSLETKIT
+50 
-65 SGCCV
+65 
-70 IQVYGGTHHIIIEYP
+70 
-85 GLVTYENTFEVKEDM
+85 VTGDI
-100 TLDIVLKEDVVQPFS
+100 TLDIELQEAVRQPFS
-115 LKTELSH
+115 LTGSIEH
-122 DALTGKNDVHF
+122 DVFTGKNDVTLT
-133 SWNREDPAFFDDF
+133 WNKEKPAFFDDF
-146 EGYNDWSI
+146 EGHPDWSI
-154 QFGEWTGIDND
+154 SFGDWTGIDND
-165 RLSAA
+165 KQAAA
-170 ILAGTYPNCGNLQYA
+170 ILAGSYNNRGALQYA

-190 LTVTPTWWY
+190 LTVVPTWWY

-204 RPYSGEQYAGFVR
+204 RPYSGNQYVGFVR

-227 LISPVINV
+227 LISPTITV
-235 GKGNVLNFMLKA
+235 GNDNILRFMAKA
-247 GDKYN
+247 ADVYA

-257 GVTTVE
+257 GITTVE
-263 NPEISDFTIISS
+263 NPTADDFTIISA
-275 GNYETTN
+275 GNYETVE
-282 GYEDWEKKEY
+282 YEEWVAKEY
-292 DLSEYEGQAIRIAIH
+292 DLSAYAGQAVKIAIH
-307 YMSDANRYGAFMMM
+307 YIANANRYGAFMLM

-329 PDIYDADG
+329 PSYYDETS
-337 IQKARRIQKS
+337 KLRRVQKS
-347 PANPHE
+347 PANPNE
-353 KFELYLDGVKVGE
+353 KFEIYQDGTKVGE
-366 TESYSFL
+366 TESYSYTL
-373 FENVAEGEHEFGVK
+373 ENVEEGNHTFGVK
-387 AVYRLAETELSTVKM
+387 AVYRLTETEISTM
-402 TVSNENCYRVAL
+402 ELAISNENCHRVTL
-414 NVTTNNEGNTEGL
+414 NVTTNNEVSADGFD
-427 NVDVLNME
+427 VDILNMD
-435 NGETIYAKIKES
+435 NGDLISAKVQDGKIV
-447 KLVFESLPGGKYTLS
+447 LESLPAGKYTLS
-462 IDDDVYET
+462 IENPVYDT

-476 VSDNIEKNI
+476 VSDDVDKNI
-485 ELKERLI
+485 ELKEHLFL
-492 QPYNITVDVV
+492 PYNITVDLTEEGAV
-502 DQGSGYDALVKW
+502 YDALVKW
-514 NQDLGFLD
+514 NQDLGFSD
-522 SFEEYEDFATGS
+522 SFEDYGDFVTGE
-534 FGGWQSIDND
+534 FGEWLTVDND
-544 KQPVYPIALGSYDN
+544 KLPVYPIALGSASN
-558 IVTFPGSG
+558 IVSFPGSG
-566 DATNPTAIPPMVF
+566 DAYNPTAIAPMVF

-608 PQVAKADKWLI
+608 PQMAKADKWLI

-633 TAKAYTQYP
+633 TAKAYAQYP
-642 EIVRFCISTSQDLDS
+642 ETVRFCISTSQDLDS

-667 YEKWTV
+667 YEEWTV

-712 SDSKVDVGNVLHYEV
+712 SDSMVDVGNVLHYEV

-783 DEFTAVGVSGAVQ
+783 DAFTAVGVSGAVQ

>member
-1 MRRLLLTIGFLLVG
+1 MKRLSIIFTLFALCGLFGSLSAQTRDNKMTINVKTVTGESVEGLVVGLEIPDWGFTYSTSET
-15 MLATLSAQSR
+15 TLSADGQC
-25 DYQLTLNVTAETGE
+25 TLNVYSATHRIVVEKEGYAVYDETVE
-39 SLEGLEFLLEI
+39 
-50 LEMDMSYPSLETKIT
+50 
-65 SGCCV
+65 
-70 IQVYGGTHHIIIEYP
+70 
-85 GLVTYENTFEVKEDM
+85 VTGDI
-100 TLDIVLKEDVVQPFS
+100 TLDIELQEAVRQPFS
-115 LKTELSH
+115 LTGSIEH
-122 DALTGKNDVHF
+122 DVFTGKNDVTLT
-133 SWNREDPAFFDDF
+133 WNKEKPAFFDDF
-146 EGYNDWSI
+146 EGHPDWSI
-154 QFGEWTGIDND
+154 SFGDWTGIDND
-165 RLSAA
+165 KQAAA
-170 ILAGTYPNCGNLQYA
+170 ILAGSYNNRGALQYA

-190 LTVTPTWWY
+190 LTVVPTWWY

-204 RPYSGEQYAGFVR
+204 RPYSGNQYVGFVR

-227 LISPVINV
+227 LISPTITV
-235 GKGNVLNFMLKA
+235 GNDNILRFMAKA
-247 GDKYN
+247 ADVYA

-257 GVTTVE
+257 GITTVE
-263 NPEISDFTIISS
+263 NPTADDFTIISA
-275 GNYETTN
+275 GNYETVE
-282 GYEDWEKKEY
+282 YEEWVAKEY
-292 DLSEYEGQAIRIAIH
+292 DLSAYAGQAVKIAIH
-307 YMSDANRYGAFMMM
+307 YIANANRYGAFMLM

-329 PDIYDADG
+329 PSYYDETS
-337 IQKARRIQKS
+337 KLRRVQKS
-347 PANPHE
+347 PANPNE
-353 KFELYLDGVKVGE
+353 KFEIYQDGTKVGE
-366 TESYSFL
+366 TESYSYTL
-373 FENVAEGEHEFGVK
+373 ENVEEGNHTFGVK
-387 AVYRLAETELSTVKM
+387 AVYRLTETEISTVELAI
-402 TVSNENCYRVAL
+402 SNENCHRVTL
-414 NVTTNNEGNTEGL
+414 NVTTNNEVSADGFD
-427 NVDVLNME
+427 VDILNMD
-435 NGETIYAKIKES
+435 NGDLISAKVQDGKIV
-447 KLVFESLPGGKYTLS
+447 LESLPAGKYTLS
-462 IDDDVYET
+462 IENPVYDT

-476 VSDNIEKNI
+476 VSDDVDKNI
-485 ELKERLI
+485 ELKEHLFL
-492 QPYNITVDVV
+492 PYNITVDLTEEGAV
-502 DQGSGYDALVKW
+502 YDALVKW
-514 NQDLGFLD
+514 NQDLGFSD
-522 SFEEYEDFATGS
+522 SFEDYGDFVTGE
-534 FGGWQSIDND
+534 FGEWLTVDND
-544 KQPVYPIALGSYDN
+544 KLPVYPIALGSASN
-558 IVTFPGSG
+558 IVSFPGSG
-566 DATNPTAIPPMVF
+566 DAYNPTAIAPMVF

-608 PQVAKADKWLI
+608 PQMAQADKWLI

-633 TAKAYTQYP
+633 TAKAYAQYP
-642 EIVRFCISTSQDLDS
+642 ETVRFCISTSQDLDS

-667 YEKWTV
+667 YDEWTV

-727 YLDGELKGEPQETQ
+727 YLDGELKGEPQATQ

-783 DEFTAVGVSGAVQ
+783 DAFTAVGVSGAVQ

>member
-1 MRRLLLTIGFLLVG
+1 MKRLSIIFTLFALCGLFGSLSAQTRDNKMTINVKTVTGESVEGLVVGLEIPDWGFTYSTSET
-15 MLATLSAQSR
+15 TLSADGQC
-25 DYQLTLNVTAETGE
+25 TLNVYSATHRIVVEKEGYAVYDETV
-39 SLEGLEFLLEI
+39 EI
-50 LEMDMSYPSLETKIT
+50 TGDI
-65 SGCCV
+65 
-70 IQVYGGTHHIIIEYP
+70 
-85 GLVTYENTFEVKEDM
+85 
-100 TLDIVLKEDVVQPFS
+100 TLDIELQEAVRQPFS
-115 LKTELSH
+115 LTGSIEH
-122 DALTGKNDVHF
+122 DVFTGKNDVTLT
-133 SWNREDPAFFDDF
+133 WNKEKPAFFDDF
-146 EGYNDWSI
+146 EGHPDWSI
-154 QFGEWTGIDND
+154 SFGDWTGIDND
-165 RLSAA
+165 KQAAA
-170 ILAGTYPNCGNLQYA
+170 ILAGSYNNRGALQYA

-190 LTVTPTWWY
+190 LTVVPTWWY

-204 RPYSGEQYAGFVR
+204 RPYSGNQYVGFVR
-217 TNSGEANDDW
+217 TNSGEVNDDW
-227 LISPVINV
+227 LISPTITV
-235 GKGNVLNFMLKA
+235 GNDNILRFMAKA
-247 GDKYN
+247 ADVYA

-257 GVTTVE
+257 GITTVE
-263 NPEISDFTIISS
+263 NPTADDFTIISA
-275 GNYETTN
+275 GNYETVE
-282 GYEDWEKKEY
+282 YEEWVAKEY
-292 DLSEYEGQAIRIAIH
+292 DLSAYAGQAVKIAIH
-307 YMSDANRYGAFMMM
+307 YIANANRYGAFMLM

-329 PDIYDADG
+329 PSYYDETS
-337 IQKARRIQKS
+337 KLRRVQKS
-347 PANPHE
+347 PANPNE
-353 KFELYLDGVKVGE
+353 KFEIYQDGTKVGE
-366 TESYSFL
+366 TESYSYTL
-373 FENVAEGEHEFGVK
+373 ENVEEGNHTFGVK
-387 AVYRLAETELSTVKM
+387 AVYRLTETEISTM
-402 TVSNENCYRVAL
+402 ELAISNENCHRVTL
-414 NVTTNNEGNTEGL
+414 NVTTNNEVSADGFD
-427 NVDVLNME
+427 VDILNMN
-435 NGETIYAKIKES
+435 NGDLISAKVQDGKIV
-447 KLVFESLPGGKYTLS
+447 LESLPAGKYTLS
-462 IDDDVYET
+462 IENPVYDT

-476 VSDNIEKNI
+476 VSDDVDKNI
-485 ELKERLI
+485 ELKEHLFL
-492 QPYNITVDVV
+492 PYNITVDLTEEGAV
-502 DQGSGYDALVKW
+502 YDALVKW
-514 NQDLGFLD
+514 NQDLGFSD
-522 SFEEYEDFATGS
+522 SFEDYGDFVTGE
-534 FGGWQSIDND
+534 FGEWLTVDND
-544 KQPVYPIALGSYDN
+544 KLPVYPIALGSASN
-558 IVTFPGSG
+558 IVSFPGSG
-566 DATNPTAIPPMVF
+566 DAYNPTAIAPMVF

-608 PQVAKADKWLI
+608 PQMAQADKWLI

-633 TAKAYTQYP
+633 TAKAYAQYP
-642 EIVRFCISTSQDLDS
+642 ETVRFCISTSQDLDS

-667 YEKWTV
+667 YEEWTV

-783 DEFTAVGVSGAVQ
+783 DAFTAVGVSGAVQ

>member
-1 MRRLLLTIGFLLVG
+1 MKRLSIIFTLFALCGLFGSLSAQTRDNKMTINVKTVTGESVEGLVVGLEIPDWGFTYSTSET
-15 MLATLSAQSR
+15 TLSADGQC
-25 DYQLTLNVTAETGE
+25 TLNVYSATHRIVVEKEGYAVYDETVE
-39 SLEGLEFLLEI
+39 
-50 LEMDMSYPSLETKIT
+50 
-65 SGCCV
+65 
-70 IQVYGGTHHIIIEYP
+70 
-85 GLVTYENTFEVKEDM
+85 VTGDI
-100 TLDIVLKEDVVQPFS
+100 TLDIELQEAVRQPFS
-115 LKTELSH
+115 LTGSIEH
-122 DALTGKNDVHF
+122 DVFTGKNNVTLT
-133 SWNREDPAFFDDF
+133 WNKEKPAFFDDF
-146 EGYNDWSI
+146 EGHPDWSI
-154 QFGEWTGIDND
+154 SFGDWTGIDND
-165 RLSAA
+165 KQAAA
-170 ILAGTYPNCGNLQYA
+170 ILAGSYNNRGALQYA

-190 LTVTPTWWY
+190 LTVVPTWWY

-204 RPYSGEQYAGFVR
+204 RPYSGNQYVGFVR

-227 LISPVINV
+227 LISPTITV
-235 GKGNVLNFMLKA
+235 GNDNILRFMAKA
-247 GDKYN
+247 ADVYA

-257 GVTTVE
+257 GITTVE
-263 NPEISDFTIISS
+263 NPTADDFTIISA
-275 GNYETTN
+275 GNYETVE
-282 GYEDWEKKEY
+282 YEEWVAKEY
-292 DLSEYEGQAIRIAIH
+292 DLSAYAGQAVKIAIH
-307 YMSDANRYGAFMMM
+307 YIANANRYGAFMLM

-329 PDIYDADG
+329 PSYYDETF
-337 IQKARRIQKS
+337 KLRRVQKS
-347 PANPHE
+347 PANPNE
-353 KFELYLDGVKVGE
+353 KFEIYQDGTKVGE
-366 TESYSFL
+366 TESYSYTL
-373 FENVAEGEHEFGVK
+373 ENVEEGNHTFGVK
-387 AVYRLAETELSTVKM
+387 AVYRLTETEISTM
-402 TVSNENCYRVAL
+402 ELAISNENCHRVTL
-414 NVTTNNEGNTEGL
+414 NVTTNNEVSADGFD
-427 NVDVLNME
+427 VDILNMD
-435 NGETIYAKIKES
+435 NGDLISAKVQDGKIV
-447 KLVFESLPGGKYTLS
+447 LESLPAGKYTLS
-462 IDDDVYET
+462 IENPVYDT

-476 VSDNIEKNI
+476 VSDDMDKNI

-619 SPAQTIRDGYVWQL
+619 SPAQTIREGYVWQL

-667 YEKWTV
+667 YDEWTV

-704 FYVGPSDD
+704 FYVGPSED
-712 SDSKVDVGNVLHYEV
+712 SESAAEVGKVLRYDV
-727 YLDGELKGEPQETQ
+727 YLDSVLKGSSET
-741 FAFTGLTAG
+741 AEFTLTGISAG
-750 EHTVGIKAVYKS
+750 THTVGVKAVYKT
-762 GVSEMAE
+762 GESEMAE
-769 YTFNAQSGVGEVEA
+769 YQFSTDA
-783 DEFTAVGVSGAVQ
+783 GVSSVADTSVAV
-796 VTASVPAELTIVDMA
+796 VGLD
-811 GRTLLATEM
+811 GEM
-820 QEGVKTFAVPAG
+820 MVCCDEAVPFMVSDMSGRIVKSANLEAGVHHISVSAG
-832 VYIVR
+832 VYIAKVGERVFKVLVR
-837 MNEKVMKVMV
+837 
-847 R
+847 

>member
-1 MRRLLLTIGFLLVG
+1 MKRLSIIFTLFALCGLFGSLSAQTRDNKMTINVKTVTGESVEGLVVGLEIPDWGFTYSTSET
-15 MLATLSAQSR
+15 TLSADGQC
-25 DYQLTLNVTAETGE
+25 TLNVYSATHRIVVEKEGYAVYDETV
-39 SLEGLEFLLEI
+39 EI
-50 LEMDMSYPSLETKIT
+50 TGDI
-65 SGCCV
+65 
-70 IQVYGGTHHIIIEYP
+70 
-85 GLVTYENTFEVKEDM
+85 
-100 TLDIVLKEDVVQPFS
+100 TLDIELQEAVRQPFS
-115 LKTELSH
+115 LTGSIEH
-122 DALTGKNDVHF
+122 DVFTGKNDVTLT
-133 SWNREDPAFFDDF
+133 WNKEKPAFFDDF
-146 EGYNDWSI
+146 EGHPDWSI
-154 QFGEWTGIDND
+154 SFGDWTGIDND
-165 RLSAA
+165 KQAAA
-170 ILAGTYPNCGNLQYA
+170 ILAGSYNNRGALQYA

-190 LTVTPTWWY
+190 LTVVPTWWY

-204 RPYSGEQYAGFVR
+204 RPYSGNQYVGFVR

-227 LISPVINV
+227 LISPTITV
-235 GKGNVLNFMLKA
+235 GNDNILRFMAKA
-247 GDKYN
+247 ADVYA

-257 GVTTVE
+257 GITTVE
-263 NPEISDFTIISS
+263 NPTADDFTIISA
-275 GNYETTN
+275 GNYETVE
-282 GYEDWEKKEY
+282 YEEWVAKEY
-292 DLSEYEGQAIRIAIH
+292 DLSAYAGQAVKIAIH
-307 YMSDANRYGAFMMM
+307 YIANANRYGAFMLM

-329 PDIYDADG
+329 PSYYDETS
-337 IQKARRIQKS
+337 KLRRVQKS
-347 PANPHE
+347 PANPNE
-353 KFELYLDGVKVGE
+353 KFEIYQDGTKVGE
-366 TESYSFL
+366 TESYSYTL
-373 FENVAEGEHEFGVK
+373 ENVEEGNHTFGVK
-387 AVYRLAETELSTVKM
+387 AVYRLTETEISTM
-402 TVSNENCYRVAL
+402 ELAISNENCHRVTL
-414 NVTTNNEGNTEGL
+414 NVTTNNEVSADGFD
-427 NVDVLNME
+427 VDILNMD
-435 NGETIYAKIKES
+435 NGDLISAKVQDGKIV
-447 KLVFESLPGGKYTLS
+447 LESLPAGKYTLS
-462 IDDDVYET
+462 IENPVYDT

-476 VSDNIEKNI
+476 VSDDVDKNI
-485 ELKERLI
+485 ELKEHLFL
-492 QPYNITVDVV
+492 PYNITVDLTEEGAV
-502 DQGSGYDALVKW
+502 YDALVKW
-514 NQDLGFLD
+514 NQDLGFSD
-522 SFEEYEDFATGS
+522 SFEDYGDFVTGE
-534 FGGWQSIDND
+534 FGEWLTVDND
-544 KQPVYPIALGSYDN
+544 KLPVYPIALGSASN
-558 IVTFPGSG
+558 IVSFPGSG
-566 DATNPTAIPPMVF
+566 DAYNPTAIAPMVF

-608 PQVAKADKWLI
+608 PQMAQADKWLI

-633 TAKAYTQYP
+633 AAKAYAQYP
-642 EIVRFCISTSQDLDS
+642 ETVRFCISTSQDLDS

-667 YEKWTV
+667 YEEWTV

-762 GVSEMAE
+762 GVSEMVE

-783 DEFTAVGVSGAVQ
+783 DAFTAVGVSGAVQ

>member
-1 MRRLLLTIGFLLVG
+1 MKRLSIIFTLFALCGLFGSLSAHTRDNKMTINVKTVTGESVEGLVVGLEIPDWGFTYSTSET
-15 MLATLSAQSR
+15 TLSADGQC
-25 DYQLTLNVTAETGE
+25 TLNVYSATHRIVVEKEGYAVYDETV
-39 SLEGLEFLLEI
+39 EI
-50 LEMDMSYPSLETKIT
+50 TGDI
-65 SGCCV
+65 
-70 IQVYGGTHHIIIEYP
+70 
-85 GLVTYENTFEVKEDM
+85 
-100 TLDIVLKEDVVQPFS
+100 TLDIELQEAVRQPFS
-115 LKTELSH
+115 LTGSIEH
-122 DALTGKNDVHF
+122 DVFTGKNDVTLT
-133 SWNREDPAFFDDF
+133 WNKEKPAFFDDF
-146 EGYNDWSI
+146 EGHPDWSI
-154 QFGEWTGIDND
+154 SFGDWTGIDND
-165 RLSAA
+165 KQAAA
-170 ILAGTYPNCGNLQYA
+170 ILAGSYNNRGALQYA

-190 LTVTPTWWY
+190 LTVVPTWWY

-204 RPYSGEQYAGFVR
+204 RPYSGNQYVGFVR

-227 LISPVINV
+227 LISPTITV
-235 GKGNVLNFMLKA
+235 GNDNILRFMAKA
-247 GDKYN
+247 ADVYA

-257 GVTTVE
+257 GITTVE
-263 NPEISDFTIISS
+263 NPTADDFTIISA
-275 GNYETTN
+275 GNYETVE
-282 GYEDWEKKEY
+282 YEEWVAKEY
-292 DLSEYEGQAIRIAIH
+292 DLSAYAGQAVKIAIH
-307 YMSDANRYGAFMMM
+307 YIANANRYGAFMLM

-329 PDIYDADG
+329 PSYYDETS
-337 IQKARRIQKS
+337 KLRRVQKS
-347 PANPHE
+347 PANPNE
-353 KFELYLDGVKVGE
+353 KFEIYQDGTKVGE
-366 TESYSFL
+366 TESYSYTL
-373 FENVAEGEHEFGVK
+373 ENVEEGNHTFGVK
-387 AVYRLAETELSTVKM
+387 AVYRLTETEISTM
-402 TVSNENCYRVAL
+402 ELAISNENCHRVTL
-414 NVTTNNEGNTEGL
+414 NVTTNNEVSADGFD
-427 NVDVLNME
+427 VDILNMD
-435 NGETIYAKIKES
+435 NGDLISAKVQDGKIV
-447 KLVFESLPGGKYTLS
+447 LESLPAGKYTLS
-462 IDDDVYET
+462 IENPVYDT

-476 VSDNIEKNI
+476 VSDDVDKNI
-485 ELKERLI
+485 ELKEHLFL
-492 QPYNITVDVV
+492 PYNITVDLTEEGAV
-502 DQGSGYDALVKW
+502 YDALVKW
-514 NQDLGFLD
+514 NQDLGFSD
-522 SFEEYEDFATGS
+522 SFEDYGDFVTGE
-534 FGGWQSIDND
+534 FGEWLTVDND
-544 KQPVYPIALGSYDN
+544 KLPVYPIALGSASN
-558 IVTFPGSG
+558 IVSFPGSG
-566 DATNPTAIPPMVF
+566 DAYNPTAIAPMVF

-608 PQVAKADKWLI
+608 PQMAQADKWLI

-633 TAKAYTQYP
+633 TAKAYAQYP
-642 EIVRFCISTSQDLDS
+642 ETVRFCISASQDLDS

-667 YEKWTV
+667 YEEWTV

-783 DEFTAVGVSGAVQ
+783 DAFTAVGVSGAVQ

>member
-1 MRRLLLTIGFLLVG
+1 MKRLSIIFTLFALCGLFGSLSAQTRDNKMTINVKTVTGESVEGLVVGLEIPDWGFTYSTSET
-15 MLATLSAQSR
+15 TLSADGQC
-25 DYQLTLNVTAETGE
+25 TLNVYSATHRIVVEKEGYAVYDETVE
-39 SLEGLEFLLEI
+39 
-50 LEMDMSYPSLETKIT
+50 
-65 SGCCV
+65 
-70 IQVYGGTHHIIIEYP
+70 
-85 GLVTYENTFEVKEDM
+85 VTGDI
-100 TLDIVLKEDVVQPFS
+100 TLDIELQEAVRQPFS
-115 LKTELSH
+115 LTGSVEH
-122 DALTGKNDVHF
+122 DVFTGKNDVTLT
-133 SWNREDPAFFDDF
+133 WNKEKPAFFDDF
-146 EGYNDWSI
+146 EGHPDWSI
-154 QFGEWTGIDND
+154 SFGDWTGIDND
-165 RLSAA
+165 KQAAA
-170 ILAGTYPNCGNLQYA
+170 ILAGSYNNRGALQYA

-190 LTVTPTWWY
+190 LTVVPTWWY

-204 RPYSGEQYAGFVR
+204 RPYSGNQYVGFVR

-227 LISPVINV
+227 LISPTITV
-235 GKGNVLNFMLKA
+235 GNDNILRFMAKA
-247 GDKYN
+247 ADVYA

-257 GVTTVE
+257 GITTVE
-263 NPEISDFTIISS
+263 NPTADDFTIISA
-275 GNYETTN
+275 GNYETVE
-282 GYEDWEKKEY
+282 YEEWVAKEY
-292 DLSEYEGQAIRIAIH
+292 DLSAYAGQTVKIAIH
-307 YMSDANRYGAFMMM
+307 YMANANRYGAFMLM

-329 PDIYDADG
+329 PSYYDETS
-337 IQKARRIQKS
+337 KLRRVQKS
-347 PANPHE
+347 PANPNE
-353 KFELYLDGVKVGE
+353 KFEIYQDGTKVGE
-366 TESYSFL
+366 TESYSYTL
-373 FENVAEGEHEFGVK
+373 ENVEEGNHTFGVK
-387 AVYRLAETELSTVKM
+387 AVYRLTETEISTM
-402 TVSNENCYRVAL
+402 ELAISNENCHRVTL
-414 NVTTNNEGNTEGL
+414 NVTTNNEVSADGL
-427 NVDVLNME
+427 DVDILNMD
-435 NGETIYAKIKES
+435 NGDLISAKVQDGKIV
-447 KLVFESLPGGKYTLS
+447 LESLPAGKYTLS
-462 IDDDVYET
+462 IENPVYDT

-476 VSDNIEKNI
+476 VSDDMDKNI
-485 ELKERLI
+485 ELKEHLFL
-492 QPYNITVDVV
+492 PYNITVDLTEEGTV
-502 DQGSGYDALVKW
+502 YDALVKW
-514 NQDLGFLD
+514 NQDLGFSD
-522 SFEEYEDFATGS
+522 SFEDYGDFVTGE
-534 FGGWQSIDND
+534 FGEWLTVDND
-544 KQPVYPIALGSYDN
+544 KLPVYPIALGSASN
-558 IVTFPGSG
+558 IVSFPGSG
-566 DATNPTAIPPMVF
+566 DAYNPTAIAPMVF

-608 PQVAKADKWLI
+608 PQMAQADKWLI

-633 TAKAYTQYP
+633 TAKAYAQYP
-642 EIVRFCISTSQDLDS
+642 ETVRFCISTSQDLDS

-667 YEKWTV
+667 YDEWTV

-712 SDSKVDVGNVLHYEV
+712 SDSMVDVGNVLHYEV

-783 DEFTAVGVSGAVQ
+783 DAFTAVGVSGAVQ

>member
-1 MRRLLLTIGFLLVG
+1 MKRLSIIFTLFALCGLFGSLSAQTRDNKMTINVKTVTGESVEGLVVGLEIPDWGFTYSTSET
-15 MLATLSAQSR
+15 TLSADGQC
-25 DYQLTLNVTAETGE
+25 TLNVYSATHRIVVEKEGYAVYDETVE
-39 SLEGLEFLLEI
+39 
-50 LEMDMSYPSLETKIT
+50 
-65 SGCCV
+65 
-70 IQVYGGTHHIIIEYP
+70 
-85 GLVTYENTFEVKEDM
+85 VTGDI
-100 TLDIVLKEDVVQPFS
+100 TLDIELQEAVRQPFS
-115 LKTELSH
+115 LTGSIEH
-122 DALTGKNDVHF
+122 DVFTGKNDVTLT
-133 SWNREDPAFFDDF
+133 WNKEKPAFFDDF
-146 EGYNDWSI
+146 EGHPDWSI
-154 QFGEWTGIDND
+154 SFGDWTGIDND
-165 RLSAA
+165 KQAAA
-170 ILAGTYPNCGNLQYA
+170 ILAGSYNNRGALQYA

-190 LTVTPTWWY
+190 LTVVPTWWY

-204 RPYSGEQYAGFVR
+204 RPYSGNQYVGFVR

-227 LISPVINV
+227 LISPTITV
-235 GKGNVLNFMLKA
+235 GNDNILRFMAKA
-247 GDKYN
+247 ADVYA

-257 GVTTVE
+257 GITTVE
-263 NPEISDFTIISS
+263 NPTADDFTIISA
-275 GNYETTN
+275 GNYETVE
-282 GYEDWEKKEY
+282 YEEWVAKEY
-292 DLSEYEGQAIRIAIH
+292 DLSAYAGQAVKIAIH
-307 YMSDANRYGAFMMM
+307 YIANANRYGAFMLM

-329 PDIYDADG
+329 PSYYDETS
-337 IQKARRIQKS
+337 KLRRVQKS
-347 PANPHE
+347 PANPNE
-353 KFELYLDGVKVGE
+353 KFEIYQDGTKVGE
-366 TESYSFL
+366 TESYSYTL
-373 FENVAEGEHEFGVK
+373 ENVEEGNHTFGVK
-387 AVYRLAETELSTVKM
+387 AVYRLTETEISTVELAI
-402 TVSNENCYRVAL
+402 SNENCHRVTL
-414 NVTTNNEGNTEGL
+414 NVTTNNEVSADGFD
-427 NVDVLNME
+427 VDILNMD
-435 NGETIYAKIKES
+435 NGDLISAKVQDGKIV
-447 KLVFESLPGGKYTLS
+447 LESLPAGKYTLS
-462 IDDDVYET
+462 IENPVYDT

-476 VSDNIEKNI
+476 VSDDVDKNI
-485 ELKERLI
+485 ELKEHLFL
-492 QPYNITVDVV
+492 PYNITVDLTEEGAV
-502 DQGSGYDALVKW
+502 YDALVKW
-514 NQDLGFLD
+514 NQDLGFSD
-522 SFEEYEDFATGS
+522 SFEDYGDFVTGE
-534 FGGWQSIDND
+534 FGEWLTVDND
-544 KQPVYPIALGSYDN
+544 KLPVYPIALGSASN
-558 IVTFPGSG
+558 IVSFPGSG
-566 DATNPTAIPPMVF
+566 DAYNPTAIAPMVF

-608 PQVAKADKWLI
+608 PQMAQADKWLI

-633 TAKAYTQYP
+633 TAKAYAQYP
-642 EIVRFCISTSQDLDS
+642 ETVRFCISTSQDLDS

-667 YEKWTV
+667 YEEWTV

-727 YLDGELKGEPQETQ
+727 YLDGELKGEPQATQ

-783 DEFTAVGVSGAVQ
+783 DAFTAVGVSGAVQ

>member
-1 MRRLLLTIGFLLVG
+1 MKRLSIIFTLFALCGIFGTMSAQTRDNRMTINVKTVTGESVDGLVVDLKIPDWGFTYN
-15 MLATLSAQSR
+15 ATETTLSADGQC
-25 DYQLTLNVTAETGE
+25 TLNVYSATHRIVVEKEGYAVYDETVE
-39 SLEGLEFLLEI
+39 
-50 LEMDMSYPSLETKIT
+50 
-65 SGCCV
+65 
-70 IQVYGGTHHIIIEYP
+70 
-85 GLVTYENTFEVKEDM
+85 VTGDI
-100 TLDIVLKEDVVQPFS
+100 TLDIELQEAVRQPFS
-115 LKTELSH
+115 LTGSIEH
-122 DALTGKNDVHF
+122 DVFTGKNDVTLT
-133 SWNREDPAFFDDF
+133 WNKEKPAFFDDF
-146 EGYNDWSI
+146 EGHPDWSI
-154 QFGEWTGIDND
+154 SFGDWTGIDND
-165 RLSAA
+165 KQAAA
-170 ILAGTYPNCGNLQYA
+170 ILAGSYNNRGALQYA

-190 LTVTPTWWY
+190 LTVVPTWWY

-204 RPYSGEQYAGFVR
+204 RPYSGNQYVGFVR

-227 LISPVINV
+227 LISPTITV
-235 GKGNVLNFMLKA
+235 GNDNILRFMAKA
-247 GDKYN
+247 ADVYA

-257 GVTTVE
+257 GITTVE
-263 NPEISDFTIISS
+263 NPTADDFTIISA
-275 GNYETTN
+275 GNYETVE
-282 GYEDWEKKEY
+282 YEEWVAKEY
-292 DLSEYEGQAIRIAIH
+292 DLSAYAGQAVKIAIH
-307 YMSDANRYGAFMMM
+307 YIANANRYGAFMLM

-329 PDIYDADG
+329 PSYYDETS
-337 IQKARRIQKS
+337 KLRRVQKS
-347 PANPHE
+347 PANPNE
-353 KFELYLDGVKVGE
+353 KFEIYQDGTKVGE
-366 TESYSFL
+366 TESYSYTL
-373 FENVAEGEHEFGVK
+373 ENVEEGNHTFGVK
-387 AVYRLAETELSTVKM
+387 AVYRLTETEISTVELAI
-402 TVSNENCYRVAL
+402 SNENCHRVTL
-414 NVTTNNEGNTEGL
+414 NVTTNNEVSADGFD
-427 NVDVLNME
+427 VDILNMD
-435 NGETIYAKIKES
+435 NGDLISAKVQDGKIV
-447 KLVFESLPGGKYTLS
+447 LESLPAGKYTLS
-462 IDDDVYET
+462 IENPVYDT

-476 VSDNIEKNI
+476 VSDDVDKNI
-485 ELKERLI
+485 ELKEHLFL
-492 QPYNITVDVV
+492 PYNITVDLTEEGAV
-502 DQGSGYDALVKW
+502 YDALVKW
-514 NQDLGFLD
+514 NQDLGFSD
-522 SFEEYEDFATGS
+522 SFEDYGDFVTGE
-534 FGGWQSIDND
+534 FGEWLTVDND
-544 KQPVYPIALGSYDN
+544 KLPVYPIALGSASN
-558 IVTFPGSG
+558 IVSFPGSG
-566 DATNPTAIPPMVF
+566 DAYNPTAIAPMVF

-608 PQVAKADKWLI
+608 PQMAQADKWLI

-633 TAKAYTQYP
+633 TAKAYAQYP
-642 EIVRFCISTSQDLDS
+642 ETVRFCISTSQDLDS

-667 YEKWTV
+667 YEEWTV

-783 DEFTAVGVSGAVQ
+783 DAFTAVGVSGAVQ

>member
-1 MRRLLLTIGFLLVG
+1 MKRLSIIFTLFALCGLFGSLSAQTRDNKMTINVKTVTGESVEGLVVGLEIPDWGFTYSTSET
-15 MLATLSAQSR
+15 TLSADGQC
-25 DYQLTLNVTAETGE
+25 TLNVYSATHRIVVEKEGYAVYDETVE
-39 SLEGLEFLLEI
+39 
-50 LEMDMSYPSLETKIT
+50 
-65 SGCCV
+65 
-70 IQVYGGTHHIIIEYP
+70 
-85 GLVTYENTFEVKEDM
+85 VTGDI
-100 TLDIVLKEDVVQPFS
+100 TLDIELQEAVRQPFS
-115 LKTELSH
+115 LTGSIEH
-122 DALTGKNDVHF
+122 DVFTGKNDVTLT
-133 SWNREDPAFFDDF
+133 WNKEKPAFFDDF
-146 EGYNDWSI
+146 EGHPDWSI
-154 QFGEWTGIDND
+154 SFGDWTGIDND
-165 RLSAA
+165 KQAAA
-170 ILAGTYPNCGNLQYA
+170 ILAGSYNNRGALQYA

-190 LTVTPTWWY
+190 LTVVPTWWY

-204 RPYSGEQYAGFVR
+204 RPYSGNQYVGFVR

-227 LISPVINV
+227 LISPTITV
-235 GKGNVLNFMLKA
+235 GNDNILRFMAKA
-247 GDKYN
+247 ADVYA

-257 GVTTVE
+257 GITTVE
-263 NPEISDFTIISS
+263 NPTADDFTIISA
-275 GNYETTN
+275 GNYETVE
-282 GYEDWEKKEY
+282 YEEWVAKEY
-292 DLSEYEGQAIRIAIH
+292 DLSAYAGQAVKIAIH
-307 YMSDANRYGAFMMM
+307 YIANANRYGAFMLM

-329 PDIYDADG
+329 PSYYDETS
-337 IQKARRIQKS
+337 KLRRVQKS
-347 PANPHE
+347 PANPNE
-353 KFELYLDGVKVGE
+353 KFEIYQDGTKVGE
-366 TESYSFL
+366 TESYSYTL
-373 FENVAEGEHEFGVK
+373 ENVEEGNHTFGVK
-387 AVYRLAETELSTVKM
+387 AVYRLTETEISTVELAI
-402 TVSNENCYRVAL
+402 SNENCHRVTL
-414 NVTTNNEGNTEGL
+414 NVTTNNEVSADGFD
-427 NVDVLNME
+427 VDILNMD
-435 NGETIYAKIKES
+435 NGDLISAKVQDGKIV
-447 KLVFESLPGGKYTLS
+447 LESLPAGKYTLS
-462 IDDDVYET
+462 IENPVYDT

-476 VSDNIEKNI
+476 VSDDVDKNI
-485 ELKERLI
+485 ELKEHLFL
-492 QPYNITVDVV
+492 PYNITVDLTEEGAV
-502 DQGSGYDALVKW
+502 YDALVKW
-514 NQDLGFLD
+514 NQDLGFSD
-522 SFEEYEDFATGS
+522 SFEDYGDFVTGE
-534 FGGWQSIDND
+534 FGEWLTVDND
-544 KQPVYPIALGSYDN
+544 KLPVYPIALGSASN
-558 IVTFPGSG
+558 IVSFPGSG
-566 DATNPTAIPPMVF
+566 DAYNPTAIAPMVF

-608 PQVAKADKWLI
+608 PQMAQADKWLI

-633 TAKAYTQYP
+633 TAKAYAQYP
-642 EIVRFCISTSQDLDS
+642 ETVRFCISTSQDLDS

-667 YEKWTV
+667 YEEWTV

-769 YTFNAQSGVGEVEA
+769 YTFNAQSGVGEVVA
-783 DEFTAVGVSGAVQ
+783 DVFTAVGVSGAVQ

-820 QEGVKTFAVPAG
+820 QEGVKTIAVPAG

>member
-1 MRRLLLTIGFLLVG
+1 MKRLSIIFTLFALCGLFGSLSAQTRDNKMTINVKTVTGESVEGLVVGLKIPDWGFTYSTSET
-15 MLATLSAQSR
+15 TLSADGQC
-25 DYQLTLNVTAETGE
+25 TLNVYSATHRIVVEKEGYAVYDETVE
-39 SLEGLEFLLEI
+39 
-50 LEMDMSYPSLETKIT
+50 
-65 SGCCV
+65 
-70 IQVYGGTHHIIIEYP
+70 
-85 GLVTYENTFEVKEDM
+85 VTGDI
-100 TLDIVLKEDVVQPFS
+100 TLDIELQEAVRQPFS
-115 LKTELSH
+115 LTGSIEH
-122 DALTGKNDVHF
+122 DVFTGKNDVTLT
-133 SWNREDPAFFDDF
+133 WNKEKPAFFDDF
-146 EGYNDWSI
+146 EGHPDWSI
-154 QFGEWTGIDND
+154 SFGDWTGIDND
-165 RLSAA
+165 KQAAA
-170 ILAGTYPNCGNLQYA
+170 ILAGSYNNRGALQYA

-190 LTVTPTWWY
+190 LTVVPTWWY

-204 RPYSGEQYAGFVR
+204 RPYSGNQYVGFVR

-227 LISPVINV
+227 LISPTITV
-235 GKGNVLNFMLKA
+235 GNDNILRFMAKA
-247 GDKYN
+247 ADVYA

-257 GVTTVE
+257 GITTVE
-263 NPEISDFTIISS
+263 NPTADDFTIISA
-275 GNYETTN
+275 GNYETVE
-282 GYEDWEKKEY
+282 YEEWVAKEY
-292 DLSEYEGQAIRIAIH
+292 DLSAYAGQAVKIAIH
-307 YMSDANRYGAFMMM
+307 YIANANRYGAFMLM

-329 PDIYDADG
+329 PSYYDETS
-337 IQKARRIQKS
+337 KLRRVQKS
-347 PANPHE
+347 PANPNE
-353 KFELYLDGVKVGE
+353 KFEIYQDGTKVGE
-366 TESYSFL
+366 TESYSYTL
-373 FENVAEGEHEFGVK
+373 ENVEEGNHTFGVK
-387 AVYRLAETELSTVKM
+387 AVYRLTETEISTVELAI
-402 TVSNENCYRVAL
+402 SNENCHRVTL
-414 NVTTNNEGNTEGL
+414 NVTTNNEVSADGFD
-427 NVDVLNME
+427 VDILNMN
-435 NGETIYAKIKES
+435 NGDLISAKVQDGKIV
-447 KLVFESLPGGKYTLS
+447 LESLPAGKYTLS
-462 IDDDVYET
+462 IENPVYDT

-476 VSDNIEKNI
+476 VSDDVDKNI
-485 ELKERLI
+485 ELKEHLFL
-492 QPYNITVDVV
+492 PYNITVDLTEEGAV
-502 DQGSGYDALVKW
+502 YDALVKW
-514 NQDLGFLD
+514 NQDLGFSD
-522 SFEEYEDFATGS
+522 SFEDYGDFVTGE
-534 FGGWQSIDND
+534 FGEWLTVDND
-544 KQPVYPIALGSYDN
+544 KLPVYPIALGSASN
-558 IVTFPGSG
+558 IVSFPGSG
-566 DATNPTAIPPMVF
+566 DAYNPTAIAPMVF

-608 PQVAKADKWLI
+608 PQMAQADKWLI

-633 TAKAYTQYP
+633 TAKAYAQYP
-642 EIVRFCISTSQDLDS
+642 ETVRFCISTSQDLDS

-667 YEKWTV
+667 YEEWTV

-783 DEFTAVGVSGAVQ
+783 DAFTAVGVSGAVQ

-837 MNEKVMKVMV
+837 MNENVMKVMV

>member
-1 MRRLLLTIGFLLVG
+1 MKRLSIIFTLFALCGLFGSLSAQTRDNKMTINVKTVTGESVEGLVVGLEIPDWGFTYSTSET
-15 MLATLSAQSR
+15 TLSADGQC
-25 DYQLTLNVTAETGE
+25 TLNVYSATHRIVVEKEGYAVYDETVE
-39 SLEGLEFLLEI
+39 
-50 LEMDMSYPSLETKIT
+50 
-65 SGCCV
+65 
-70 IQVYGGTHHIIIEYP
+70 
-85 GLVTYENTFEVKEDM
+85 VTGDI
-100 TLDIVLKEDVVQPFS
+100 TLDIELQEAVRQPFS
-115 LKTELSH
+115 LTGSIEH
-122 DALTGKNDVHF
+122 DVFTGKNDVTLT
-133 SWNREDPAFFDDF
+133 WNKEKPAFFDDF
-146 EGYNDWSI
+146 EGHPDWSI
-154 QFGEWTGIDND
+154 SFGDWTGIDND
-165 RLSAA
+165 KQAAA
-170 ILAGTYPNCGNLQYA
+170 ILAGSYNNRGALQYA

-190 LTVTPTWWY
+190 LTVVPTWWY

-204 RPYSGEQYAGFVR
+204 RPYSGNQYVGFVR

-227 LISPVINV
+227 LISPTITV
-235 GKGNVLNFMLKA
+235 GNDNILRFMAKA
-247 GDKYN
+247 ADVYA

-257 GVTTVE
+257 GITTVE
-263 NPEISDFTIISS
+263 NPTADDFTIISA
-275 GNYETTN
+275 GNYETVE
-282 GYEDWEKKEY
+282 YEEWVAKEY
-292 DLSEYEGQAIRIAIH
+292 DLSAYAGQAVKIAIH
-307 YMSDANRYGAFMMM
+307 YIANANRYGAFMLM

-329 PDIYDADG
+329 PSYYDETF
-337 IQKARRIQKS
+337 KLRRVQKS
-347 PANPHE
+347 PANPNE
-353 KFELYLDGVKVGE
+353 KFEIYQDGTKVGE
-366 TESYSFL
+366 TESYSYTL
-373 FENVAEGEHEFGVK
+373 ENVEEGNHTFGVK
-387 AVYRLAETELSTVKM
+387 AVYRLTETEISTM
-402 TVSNENCYRVAL
+402 ELAISNENCHRVTL
-414 NVTTNNEGNTEGL
+414 NVTTNNEVSADGFD
-427 NVDVLNME
+427 VDILNMD
-435 NGETIYAKIKES
+435 NGDLISAKVQDGKIV
-447 KLVFESLPGGKYTLS
+447 LESLPAGKYTLS
-462 IDDDVYET
+462 IENPVYDT

-476 VSDNIEKNI
+476 VSDDVDKNI
-485 ELKERLI
+485 ELKEHLFL
-492 QPYNITVDVV
+492 PYNITVDLTEEGTV
-502 DQGSGYDALVKW
+502 YDALVKW
-514 NQDLGFLD
+514 NQDLGFSD
-522 SFEEYEDFATGS
+522 SFEDYGDFVTGE
-534 FGGWQSIDND
+534 FGEWLTVDND
-544 KQPVYPIALGSYDN
+544 KLPVYPIALGSASN
-558 IVTFPGSG
+558 IVSFPGSG
-566 DATNPTAIPPMVF
+566 DAYNPTAIAPMVF

-608 PQVAKADKWLI
+608 PQMAQADKWLI

-633 TAKAYTQYP
+633 TAKAYAQYP
-642 EIVRFCISTSQDLDS
+642 ETVRFCISTSQDLDS

-667 YEKWTV
+667 YEEWTV

-783 DEFTAVGVSGAVQ
+783 DAFTAVGVSGAVQ

-820 QEGVKTFAVPAG
+820 QEGVKVFAVPAG

>member
-1 MRRLLLTIGFLLVG
+1 MKRLSIIFTLFALCGLFGSLSAQTRDNKMTINVKTVTGESVEGLVVGLEIPDWGFTYSTSET
-15 MLATLSAQSR
+15 TLSADGQC
-25 DYQLTLNVTAETGE
+25 TLNVYSATHRIVVEKEGYAVYDETVE
-39 SLEGLEFLLEI
+39 
-50 LEMDMSYPSLETKIT
+50 
-65 SGCCV
+65 
-70 IQVYGGTHHIIIEYP
+70 
-85 GLVTYENTFEVKEDM
+85 VTGDI
-100 TLDIVLKEDVVQPFS
+100 TLDIELQEAVRQPFS
-115 LKTELSH
+115 LTGSIEH
-122 DALTGKNDVHF
+122 DVFTGKNDVTLT
-133 SWNREDPAFFDDF
+133 WNKEKPAFFDDF
-146 EGYNDWSI
+146 EGHPDWSI
-154 QFGEWTGIDND
+154 SFGDWTGIDND
-165 RLSAA
+165 KQAAA
-170 ILAGTYPNCGNLQYA
+170 ILAGSYNNRGALQYA

-190 LTVTPTWWY
+190 LTVVPTWWY

-204 RPYSGEQYAGFVR
+204 RPYSGNQYVGFVR

-227 LISPVINV
+227 LISPTITV
-235 GKGNVLNFMLKA
+235 GNDNILRFMAKA
-247 GDKYN
+247 ADVYA

-257 GVTTVE
+257 GITTVE
-263 NPEISDFTIISS
+263 NPTADDFTIISA
-275 GNYETTN
+275 GNYETVE
-282 GYEDWEKKEY
+282 YEEWVAKEY
-292 DLSEYEGQAIRIAIH
+292 DLSAYAGQAVKIAIH
-307 YMSDANRYGAFMMM
+307 YIANANRYGAFMLM

-329 PDIYDADG
+329 PSYYDETF
-337 IQKARRIQKS
+337 KLRRVQKS
-347 PANPHE
+347 PANPNE
-353 KFELYLDGVKVGE
+353 KFEIYQDGTKVGE
-366 TESYSFL
+366 TESYSYTL
-373 FENVAEGEHEFGVK
+373 ENVEEGNHTFGVK
-387 AVYRLAETELSTVKM
+387 AVYRLTETEISTM
-402 TVSNENCYRVAL
+402 ELAISNENCHRVTL
-414 NVTTNNEGNTEGL
+414 NVTTNNEVSADGFD
-427 NVDVLNME
+427 VDILNMD
-435 NGETIYAKIKES
+435 NGDLISAKVQDGKIV
-447 KLVFESLPGGKYTLS
+447 LESLPAGKYTLS
-462 IDDDVYET
+462 IENPVYDT

-476 VSDNIEKNI
+476 VSDDVDKNI
-485 ELKERLI
+485 ELKEHLFL
-492 QPYNITVDVV
+492 PYNITVDLTEEGAV
-502 DQGSGYDALVKW
+502 YDALVKW
-514 NQDLGFLD
+514 NQDLGFSD
-522 SFEEYEDFATGS
+522 SFEDYGDFVTGE
-534 FGGWQSIDND
+534 FGEWLTVDND
-544 KQPVYPIALGSYDN
+544 KLPVYPIALGSASN
-558 IVTFPGSG
+558 IVSFPGSG
-566 DATNPTAIPPMVF
+566 DAYNPTAIAPMVF

-608 PQVAKADKWLI
+608 PQMAQADKWLI

-633 TAKAYTQYP
+633 TAKAYAQYP
-642 EIVRFCISTSQDLDS
+642 ETVRFCISTSQDLDS

-667 YEKWTV
+667 YEEWTV

-712 SDSKVDVGNVLHYEV
+712 SDSMVDVGNVLHYEV

-783 DEFTAVGVSGAVQ
+783 DAFTAVGVSGAVQ

>member
-1 MRRLLLTIGFLLVG
+1 MKRLSIIFTLFALCGLFGSLSAQTRDNKMTINVKTVTGESVEGLVVGLEIPDWGFTYSTSET
-15 MLATLSAQSR
+15 TLSADGQC
-25 DYQLTLNVTAETGE
+25 TLNVYSATHRIVVEKEGYAVYDETVE
-39 SLEGLEFLLEI
+39 
-50 LEMDMSYPSLETKIT
+50 
-65 SGCCV
+65 
-70 IQVYGGTHHIIIEYP
+70 
-85 GLVTYENTFEVKEDM
+85 VTGDI
-100 TLDIVLKEDVVQPFS
+100 TLDIELQEAVRQPFS
-115 LKTELSH
+115 LTGSIEH
-122 DALTGKNDVHF
+122 DVFTGKNDVTLT
-133 SWNREDPAFFDDF
+133 WNKEKPAFFDDF
-146 EGYNDWSI
+146 EGHPDWSI
-154 QFGEWTGIDND
+154 SFGDWTGIDND
-165 RLSAA
+165 KQAAA
-170 ILAGTYPNCGNLQYA
+170 ILAGSYNNRGALQYA

-190 LTVTPTWWY
+190 LTVVPTWWY

-204 RPYSGEQYAGFVR
+204 RPYSGNQYVGFVR

-227 LISPVINV
+227 LISPTITV
-235 GKGNVLNFMLKA
+235 GNDNILRFMAKA
-247 GDKYN
+247 ADVYA

-257 GVTTVE
+257 GITTVE
-263 NPEISDFTIISS
+263 NPTADDFTIISA
-275 GNYETTN
+275 GNYETVE
-282 GYEDWEKKEY
+282 YEEWVAKEY
-292 DLSEYEGQAIRIAIH
+292 DLSAYAGQAVKIAIH
-307 YMSDANRYGAFMMM
+307 YIANANRYGAFMLM

-329 PDIYDADG
+329 PSYYDETF
-337 IQKARRIQKS
+337 KLRRVQKS
-347 PANPHE
+347 PANPNE
-353 KFELYLDGVKVGE
+353 KFEIYQDGTKVGE
-366 TESYSFL
+366 TESYSYTL
-373 FENVAEGEHEFGVK
+373 ENVEEGNHTFGVK
-387 AVYRLAETELSTVKM
+387 AVYRLTETEISTM
-402 TVSNENCYRVAL
+402 ELAISNENCHRVTL
-414 NVTTNNEGNTEGL
+414 NVTTNNEVSADGL
-427 NVDVLNME
+427 DVDILNMD
-435 NGETIYAKIKES
+435 NGDLISTKVQDGKIV
-447 KLVFESLPGGKYTLS
+447 LESLPAGKYTLS
-462 IDDDVYET
+462 IENPVYDT

-476 VSDNIEKNI
+476 VSDDMDKNI
-485 ELKERLI
+485 ELKEHLFL
-492 QPYNITVDVV
+492 PYNITVDLTEEGTV
-502 DQGSGYDALVKW
+502 YDALVKW
-514 NQDLGFLD
+514 NQDLGFSD
-522 SFEEYEDFATGS
+522 SFEDYGDFVTGE
-534 FGGWQSIDND
+534 FGEWLTVDND
-544 KQPVYPIALGSYDN
+544 KLPVYPIALGSASN
-558 IVTFPGSG
+558 IVSFPGSG
-566 DATNPTAIPPMVF
+566 DAYNPTAIAPMVF

-608 PQVAKADKWLI
+608 PQMAQADKWLI

-633 TAKAYTQYP
+633 TAKAYAQYP
-642 EIVRFCISTSQDLDS
+642 ETVRFCISTSQNLDS

-667 YEKWTV
+667 YDEWTV

-783 DEFTAVGVSGAVQ
+783 DAFTAVGVSGAVQ

>member
-1 MRRLLLTIGFLLVG
+1 MTRIFLVVGLEIPDWGFTYSTSET
-15 MLATLSAQSR
+15 TLSADGQC
-25 DYQLTLNVTAETGE
+25 TLNVYSATHRIVVEKEGYAVYDETV
-39 SLEGLEFLLEI
+39 EI
-50 LEMDMSYPSLETKIT
+50 TGDI
-65 SGCCV
+65 
-70 IQVYGGTHHIIIEYP
+70 
-85 GLVTYENTFEVKEDM
+85 
-100 TLDIVLKEDVVQPFS
+100 TLDIELQEAVRQPFS
-115 LKTELSH
+115 LTGSIEH
-122 DALTGKNDVHF
+122 DVFTGKNDVTLT
-133 SWNREDPAFFDDF
+133 WNKEKPAFFDDF
-146 EGYNDWSI
+146 EGHPDWSI
-154 QFGEWTGIDND
+154 SFGDWTGIDND
-165 RLSAA
+165 KQAAA
-170 ILAGTYPNCGNLQYA
+170 ILAGSYNNRGALQYA

-190 LTVTPTWWY
+190 LTVVPTWWY

-204 RPYSGEQYAGFVR
+204 RPYSGNQYVGFVR

-227 LISPVINV
+227 LISPTVTV
-235 GKGNVLNFMLKA
+235 GNDNILRFMAKA
-247 GDKYN
+247 ADVYA

-257 GVTTVE
+257 GITTVE
-263 NPEISDFTIISS
+263 NPTADDFTIISA
-275 GNYETTN
+275 GNYETVE
-282 GYEDWEKKEY
+282 YEEWVAKEY
-292 DLSEYEGQAIRIAIH
+292 DLSAYAGQAVKIAIH
-307 YMSDANRYGAFMMM
+307 YIANANRYGAFMLM

-329 PDIYDADG
+329 PSYNDETS
-337 IQKARRIQKS
+337 KLRRVQKS
-347 PANPHE
+347 PANPNE
-353 KFELYLDGVKVGE
+353 KFEIYQDGTKVGE
-366 TESYSFL
+366 TESYSYTL
-373 FENVAEGEHEFGVK
+373 ENVEEGNHTFGVK
-387 AVYRLAETELSTVKM
+387 AVYRLTETEISTM
-402 TVSNENCYRVAL
+402 ELAISNENCHRVTL
-414 NVTTNNEGNTEGL
+414 NVTTNNEVSADGFD
-427 NVDVLNME
+427 VDILNMD
-435 NGETIYAKIKES
+435 NGDLISAKVQDGKIV
-447 KLVFESLPGGKYTLS
+447 LESLPAGKYTLS
-462 IDDDVYET
+462 IENPVYDT

-476 VSDNIEKNI
+476 VSDDVDKNI
-485 ELKERLI
+485 ELKEHLFL
-492 QPYNITVDVV
+492 PYNITVDLTEEEAV
-502 DQGSGYDALVKW
+502 YDALVKW
-514 NQDLGFLD
+514 NQDLGFSD
-522 SFEEYEDFATGS
+522 SFEDYGDFVTGE
-534 FGGWQSIDND
+534 FGEWLTVDND
-544 KQPVYPIALGSYDN
+544 KLPVYPIALGSASN
-558 IVTFPGSG
+558 IVSFPGSG
-566 DATNPTAIPPMVF
+566 DAYNPTAIAPMVF

-608 PQVAKADKWLI
+608 PQMAQADKWLI

-633 TAKAYTQYP
+633 TAKAYAQYP
-642 EIVRFCISTSQDLDS
+642 ETVRFCISTSQDLDS

-667 YEKWTV
+667 YEEWTV

-783 DEFTAVGVSGAVQ
+783 DAFTAVGVSGAVQ

>member
-1 MRRLLLTIGFLLVG
+1 MKRLSIIFTLFALCGLFGSLSAQTRDNKMTINVKTVTGESVEGLVVGLEIPDWGFTYSTSET
-15 MLATLSAQSR
+15 TLSADGQC
-25 DYQLTLNVTAETGE
+25 TLNVYSATHRIVVEKEGYAVYDETVE
-39 SLEGLEFLLEI
+39 
-50 LEMDMSYPSLETKIT
+50 
-65 SGCCV
+65 
-70 IQVYGGTHHIIIEYP
+70 
-85 GLVTYENTFEVKEDM
+85 VTGDI
-100 TLDIVLKEDVVQPFS
+100 TLDIELQEAVRQPFS
-115 LKTELSH
+115 LTGSIEH
-122 DALTGKNDVHF
+122 DVFTGKNDVTLT
-133 SWNREDPAFFDDF
+133 WNKEKPAFFDDF
-146 EGYNDWSI
+146 EGHPDWSI
-154 QFGEWTGIDND
+154 SFGDWTGIDND
-165 RLSAA
+165 KQAAA
-170 ILAGTYPNCGNLQYA
+170 ILAGSYNNRGALQYA

-190 LTVTPTWWY
+190 LTVVPTWWY

-204 RPYSGEQYAGFVR
+204 RPYSGNQYVGFVR

-227 LISPVINV
+227 LISPTITV
-235 GKGNVLNFMLKA
+235 GNDNILRFMAKA
-247 GDKYN
+247 ADVYA

-257 GVTTVE
+257 GITTVE
-263 NPEISDFTIISS
+263 NPTADDFTIISA
-275 GNYETTN
+275 GNYETVE
-282 GYEDWEKKEY
+282 YEEWVAKEY
-292 DLSEYEGQAIRIAIH
+292 DLSAYAGQAVKIAIH
-307 YMSDANRYGAFMMM
+307 YIANANRYGAFMLM

-329 PDIYDADG
+329 PSYYDETF
-337 IQKARRIQKS
+337 KLRRVQKS
-347 PANPHE
+347 PANPNE
-353 KFELYLDGVKVGE
+353 KFEIYQDGTKVGE
-366 TESYSFL
+366 TESYSYTL
-373 FENVAEGEHEFGVK
+373 ENVEEGNHTFGVK
-387 AVYRLAETELSTVKM
+387 AVYRLTETEISTM
-402 TVSNENCYRVAL
+402 ELAISNENCHRVTL
-414 NVTTNNEGNTEGL
+414 NVTTNNEVSADGFD
-427 NVDVLNME
+427 VDILNMD
-435 NGETIYAKIKES
+435 NGDLISAKVQDGKIV
-447 KLVFESLPGGKYTLS
+447 LESLPAGKYTLS
-462 IDDDVYET
+462 IENPVYDT

-476 VSDNIEKNI
+476 VSDDVDKNI
-485 ELKERLI
+485 ELKEHLFL
-492 QPYNITVDVV
+492 PYNITVDLTEEGTV
-502 DQGSGYDALVKW
+502 YDALVKW
-514 NQDLGFLD
+514 NQDLGFSD
-522 SFEEYEDFATGS
+522 SFEDYGDFVTGE
-534 FGGWQSIDND
+534 FGEWLTVDND
-544 KQPVYPIALGSYDN
+544 KLPVYPIALGSASN
-558 IVTFPGSG
+558 IVSFPGSG
-566 DATNPTAIPPMVF
+566 DAYNPTAIAPMVF

-608 PQVAKADKWLI
+608 PQMAQADKWLI

-633 TAKAYTQYP
+633 TAKAYAQYP
-642 EIVRFCISTSQDLDS
+642 ETVRFCISTSQDLDS

-667 YEKWTV
+667 YEEWTV

-783 DEFTAVGVSGAVQ
+783 DAFTAVGVSGAVQ

-820 QEGVKTFAVPAG
+820 QEGVKAFAVPAG

>member
-1 MRRLLLTIGFLLVG
+1 MKRLSIIFTLFALCGLFGSLSAQTRDNKMTINVKTVTGESVEGLVVGLEIPDWGFTYSTSET
-15 MLATLSAQSR
+15 TLSADGQC
-25 DYQLTLNVTAETGE
+25 TLNVYSATHRIVVEKEGYAVYDETV
-39 SLEGLEFLLEI
+39 EI
-50 LEMDMSYPSLETKIT
+50 TGDI
-65 SGCCV
+65 
-70 IQVYGGTHHIIIEYP
+70 
-85 GLVTYENTFEVKEDM
+85 
-100 TLDIVLKEDVVQPFS
+100 TLDIELQEAVRQPFS
-115 LKTELSH
+115 LTGSIEH
-122 DALTGKNDVHF
+122 DVFTGKNDVTLT
-133 SWNREDPAFFDDF
+133 WNKEKPAFFDDF
-146 EGYNDWSI
+146 EGHPDWSI
-154 QFGEWTGIDND
+154 SFGDWTGIDND
-165 RLSAA
+165 KQAAA
-170 ILAGTYPNCGNLQYA
+170 ILAGSYNNRGALQYA

-190 LTVTPTWWY
+190 LTVVPTWWY

-204 RPYSGEQYAGFVR
+204 RPYSGNQYVGFVR

-227 LISPVINV
+227 LISPTITV
-235 GKGNVLNFMLKA
+235 GNDNILRFMAKA
-247 GDKYN
+247 ADVYA

-257 GVTTVE
+257 GITTVE
-263 NPEISDFTIISS
+263 NPTADDFTIISA
-275 GNYETTN
+275 GNYETVE
-282 GYEDWEKKEY
+282 YEEWVAKEY
-292 DLSEYEGQAIRIAIH
+292 DLSAYAGQAVKIAIH
-307 YMSDANRYGAFMMM
+307 YIANANRYGAFMLM

-329 PDIYDADG
+329 PSYYDETS
-337 IQKARRIQKS
+337 KLRRVQKS
-347 PANPHE
+347 PANPNE
-353 KFELYLDGVKVGE
+353 KFEIYQDGTKVGE
-366 TESYSFL
+366 TESYSYTL
-373 FENVAEGEHEFGVK
+373 ENVEEGNHTFGVK
-387 AVYRLAETELSTVKM
+387 AVYRLTETEISTM
-402 TVSNENCYRVAL
+402 ELAISNENCHRVTL
-414 NVTTNNEGNTEGL
+414 NVTTNNEVSADGFD
-427 NVDVLNME
+427 VDILNMD
-435 NGETIYAKIKES
+435 NGDLISAKVQDGKIV
-447 KLVFESLPGGKYTLS
+447 LESLPAGKYTLS
-462 IDDDVYET
+462 IENPVYDT

-476 VSDNIEKNI
+476 VSDDVDKNI
-485 ELKERLI
+485 ELKEHLFL
-492 QPYNITVDVV
+492 PYNITVDLTEEGAV
-502 DQGSGYDALVKW
+502 YDALVKW
-514 NQDLGFLD
+514 NQDLGFSD
-522 SFEEYEDFATGS
+522 SFEDYGDFVTGE
-534 FGGWQSIDND
+534 FGEWLTVDND
-544 KQPVYPIALGSYDN
+544 KLPVYPIALGSASN
-558 IVTFPGSG
+558 IVSFPGSG
-566 DATNPTAIPPMVF
+566 DAYNPTAIAPMVF

-608 PQVAKADKWLI
+608 PQMAQADKWLI

-633 TAKAYTQYP
+633 TAKAYAQYP
-642 EIVRFCISTSQDLDS
+642 ETVRFCISTSQDLDS

-667 YEKWTV
+667 YEEWTV

-762 GVSEMAE
+762 GVSEMVE

-783 DEFTAVGVSGAVQ
+783 DAFTAVGVSGAVQ

>member
-1 MRRLLLTIGFLLVG
+1 MKRLSIIFTLFALCGLFGSLSAQTRDNKMTINVKTVTGESVEGLVVGLEIPDWGFTYSTSET
-15 MLATLSAQSR
+15 TLSADGQC
-25 DYQLTLNVTAETGE
+25 TLNVYSATHRIVVEKEGYAVYDETVE
-39 SLEGLEFLLEI
+39 
-50 LEMDMSYPSLETKIT
+50 
-65 SGCCV
+65 
-70 IQVYGGTHHIIIEYP
+70 
-85 GLVTYENTFEVKEDM
+85 VTGDI
-100 TLDIVLKEDVVQPFS
+100 TLDIELQEAVRQPFS
-115 LKTELSH
+115 LTGSIEH
-122 DALTGKNDVHF
+122 DVFTGKNDVTLT
-133 SWNREDPAFFDDF
+133 WNKEKPAFFDDF
-146 EGYNDWSI
+146 EGHPDWSI
-154 QFGEWTGIDND
+154 SFGDWTGIDND
-165 RLSAA
+165 KQAAA
-170 ILAGTYPNCGNLQYA
+170 ILAGSYNNRGALQYA

-190 LTVTPTWWY
+190 LTVVPTWWY

-204 RPYSGEQYAGFVR
+204 RPYSGNQYVGFVR

-227 LISPVINV
+227 LISPTITV
-235 GKGNVLNFMLKA
+235 GNDNILRFMAKA
-247 GDKYN
+247 ADVYA

-257 GVTTVE
+257 GITTVE
-263 NPEISDFTIISS
+263 NPTADDFTIISA
-275 GNYETTN
+275 GNYETVE
-282 GYEDWEKKEY
+282 YEEWVAKEY
-292 DLSEYEGQAIRIAIH
+292 DLSAYAGQAVKIAIH
-307 YMSDANRYGAFMMM
+307 YIANANRYGAFMLM

-329 PDIYDADG
+329 PSYYDETS
-337 IQKARRIQKS
+337 KLRRVQKS
-347 PANPHE
+347 PANPNE
-353 KFELYLDGVKVGE
+353 KFEIYQDGTKVGE
-366 TESYSFL
+366 TESYSYTL
-373 FENVAEGEHEFGVK
+373 ENVEEGNHTFGVK
-387 AVYRLAETELSTVKM
+387 AVYRLTETEISTVELAI
-402 TVSNENCYRVAL
+402 SNENCHRVTL
-414 NVTTNNEGNTEGL
+414 NVTTNNEVSADGFD
-427 NVDVLNME
+427 VDILNMD
-435 NGETIYAKIKES
+435 NGDLISAKVQDGKIV
-447 KLVFESLPGGKYTLS
+447 LESLPAGKYTLS
-462 IDDDVYET
+462 IENPVYDT

-476 VSDNIEKNI
+476 VSDDVDKNI
-485 ELKERLI
+485 ELKEHLFL
-492 QPYNITVDVV
+492 PYNITVDLTEEGAV
-502 DQGSGYDALVKW
+502 YDALVKW
-514 NQDLGFLD
+514 NQDLGFSD
-522 SFEEYEDFATGS
+522 SFEDYGDFVTGE
-534 FGGWQSIDND
+534 FGEWLTVDND
-544 KQPVYPIALGSYDN
+544 KLPVYPIALGSASN
-558 IVTFPGSG
+558 IVSFPGSG
-566 DATNPTAIPPMVF
+566 DAYNPTAIAPMVF

-608 PQVAKADKWLI
+608 PQMAQADKWLI

-633 TAKAYTQYP
+633 TAKAYAQYP
-642 EIVRFCISTSQDLDS
+642 ESVRFCISTSQDLDS

-667 YEKWTV
+667 YEEWTV

-769 YTFNAQSGVGEVEA
+769 YTFNAQSGVGEVVA
-783 DEFTAVGVSGAVQ
+783 DVFTAVGVSGAVQ

-820 QEGVKTFAVPAG
+820 QEGVKTIAVPAG

>member
-1 MRRLLLTIGFLLVG
+1 MKRLSIIFTLFALCGLFDSLSAQTRDNKMTINVKTVTGESVEGLVVGLEIPDWGFTYSTSET
-15 MLATLSAQSR
+15 TLSADGQC
-25 DYQLTLNVTAETGE
+25 TLNVYSATHRIVVEKEGYAVYDETVE
-39 SLEGLEFLLEI
+39 
-50 LEMDMSYPSLETKIT
+50 
-65 SGCCV
+65 
-70 IQVYGGTHHIIIEYP
+70 
-85 GLVTYENTFEVKEDM
+85 VTGDI
-100 TLDIVLKEDVVQPFS
+100 TLDIELQEAVRQPFS
-115 LKTELSH
+115 LTGSIEH
-122 DALTGKNDVHF
+122 DVFTGKNDVTLT
-133 SWNREDPAFFDDF
+133 WNKEKPAFFDDF
-146 EGYNDWSI
+146 EGHPDWSI
-154 QFGEWTGIDND
+154 SFGDWTGIDND
-165 RLSAA
+165 KQAAA
-170 ILAGTYPNCGNLQYA
+170 ILAGSYNNRGALQYA

-190 LTVTPTWWY
+190 LTVVPTWWY

-204 RPYSGEQYAGFVR
+204 RPYSGNQYVGFVR

-227 LISPVINV
+227 LISPTITV
-235 GKGNVLNFMLKA
+235 GNDNILRFMAKA
-247 GDKYN
+247 ADVYA

-257 GVTTVE
+257 GITTVE
-263 NPEISDFTIISS
+263 NPTADDFTIISA
-275 GNYETTN
+275 GNYETVE
-282 GYEDWEKKEY
+282 YEEWVAKEY
-292 DLSEYEGQAIRIAIH
+292 DLSAYAGQAVKIAIH
-307 YMSDANRYGAFMMM
+307 YIANANRYGAFMLM

-329 PDIYDADG
+329 PSYYDETS
-337 IQKARRIQKS
+337 KLRRVQKS
-347 PANPHE
+347 PANPNE
-353 KFELYLDGVKVGE
+353 KFEIYQDGTKVGE
-366 TESYSFL
+366 TESYSYTL
-373 FENVAEGEHEFGVK
+373 ENVEEGNHTFGVK
-387 AVYRLAETELSTVKM
+387 AVYRLTETEISTM
-402 TVSNENCYRVAL
+402 ELAISNENCHRVTL
-414 NVTTNNEGNTEGL
+414 NVTTNNEVSADGFD
-427 NVDVLNME
+427 VDILNMD
-435 NGETIYAKIKES
+435 NGDLISAKVQDGKIV
-447 KLVFESLPGGKYTLS
+447 LESLPAGKYTLS
-462 IDDDVYET
+462 IENPVYDT

-476 VSDNIEKNI
+476 VSDDVDKNI
-485 ELKERLI
+485 ELKEHLFL
-492 QPYNITVDVV
+492 PYNITVDLTEEGTV
-502 DQGSGYDALVKW
+502 YDALVKW
-514 NQDLGFLD
+514 NQDLGFSD
-522 SFEEYEDFATGS
+522 SFEDYGDFVTGE
-534 FGGWQSIDND
+534 FGEWLTVDND
-544 KQPVYPIALGSYDN
+544 KLPVYPIALGSASN
-558 IVTFPGSG
+558 IVSFPGSG
-566 DATNPTAIPPMVF
+566 DAYNPTAIAPMVF

-608 PQVAKADKWLI
+608 PQMAQADKWLI

-633 TAKAYTQYP
+633 TAKAYAQYP
-642 EIVRFCISTSQDLDS
+642 ETVRFCISTSQDLDS

-667 YEKWTV
+667 YEEWTV

-783 DEFTAVGVSGAVQ
+783 DAFTAVGVSGAVQ

>member
-1 MRRLLLTIGFLLVG
+1 MKRLSIIFTLFALCGIFGTMSAQTRDNRMTINVKTVTGESVDGLVVDLEIPDWGFTYN
-15 MLATLSAQSR
+15 ATETTLSADGQCS
-25 DYQLTLNVTAETGE
+25 LNVYSATHRIVVEK
-39 SLEGLEFLLEI
+39 EGYAVYDKTVEVNG
-50 LEMDMSYPSLETKIT
+50 D
-65 SGCCV
+65 
-70 IQVYGGTHHIIIEYP
+70 IQVDIE
-85 GLVTYENTFEVKEDM
+85 LQEAVR
-100 TLDIVLKEDVVQPFS
+100 QPFS
-115 LKTELSH
+115 LTGSIEH
-122 DALTGKNDVHF
+122 DVFTGKNDVTLT
-133 SWNREDPAFFDDF
+133 WNKEKPAFFDDF
-146 EGYNDWSI
+146 EGHPDWSI
-154 QFGEWTGIDND
+154 SFGDWTGIDND
-165 RLSAA
+165 KQAAA
-170 ILAGTYPNCGNLQYA
+170 ILAGSYNNRGALQYA

-190 LTVTPTWWY
+190 LTVVPTWWY

-204 RPYSGEQYAGFVR
+204 RPYSGNQYVGFVR

-227 LISPVINV
+227 LISPTITV
-235 GKGNVLNFMLKA
+235 GNDNILRFMAKA
-247 GDKYN
+247 ADVYA

-257 GVTTVE
+257 GITTVE
-263 NPEISDFTIISS
+263 NPTADDFTIISA
-275 GNYETTN
+275 GNYETVE
-282 GYEDWEKKEY
+282 YEEWVAKEY
-292 DLSEYEGQAIRIAIH
+292 DLSAYAGQAVKIAIH
-307 YMSDANRYGAFMMM
+307 YIANANRYGAFMLM

-329 PDIYDADG
+329 PSYYDETS
-337 IQKARRIQKS
+337 KLRRVQKS
-347 PANPHE
+347 PANPNE
-353 KFELYLDGVKVGE
+353 KFEIYQDGTKVGE
-366 TESYSFL
+366 TESYSYTL
-373 FENVAEGEHEFGVK
+373 ENVEEGNHTFGVK
-387 AVYRLAETELSTVKM
+387 AVYRLTETEISTVELAI
-402 TVSNENCYRVAL
+402 SNENCHRVTL
-414 NVTTNNEGNTEGL
+414 NVTTNNEVSADGFD
-427 NVDVLNME
+427 VDILNMN
-435 NGETIYAKIKES
+435 NGDLISAKVQDGKIV
-447 KLVFESLPGGKYTLS
+447 LESLPAGKYTLS
-462 IDDDVYET
+462 IENPVYDT

-476 VSDNIEKNI
+476 VSDDVDKNI
-485 ELKERLI
+485 ELKEHLFL
-492 QPYNITVDVV
+492 PYNITVDLTEEGAV
-502 DQGSGYDALVKW
+502 YDALVKW
-514 NQDLGFLD
+514 NQDLGFSD
-522 SFEEYEDFATGS
+522 SFEDYGDFVTGE
-534 FGGWQSIDND
+534 FGEWLTVDND
-544 KQPVYPIALGSYDN
+544 KLPVYPIALGSASN
-558 IVTFPGSG
+558 IVSFPGSG
-566 DATNPTAIPPMVF
+566 DAYNPTAIAPMVF

-608 PQVAKADKWLI
+608 PQMAQADKWLI

-633 TAKAYTQYP
+633 TAKAYAQYP
-642 EIVRFCISTSQDLDS
+642 ETVRFCISASQDLDS

-667 YEKWTV
+667 YEEWTV

-783 DEFTAVGVSGAVQ
+783 DAFTAVGVSGAVQ

>member
-1 MRRLLLTIGFLLVG
+1 MKRLSIIFTLFALCGLFGSLSAQTRDNKMTINVKTVTGESVEGLVVGLEIPDWGFTYSTSET
-15 MLATLSAQSR
+15 TLSADGQC
-25 DYQLTLNVTAETGE
+25 TLNVYSATHRIVVEKEGYAVYDETVE
-39 SLEGLEFLLEI
+39 
-50 LEMDMSYPSLETKIT
+50 
-65 SGCCV
+65 
-70 IQVYGGTHHIIIEYP
+70 
-85 GLVTYENTFEVKEDM
+85 VTGDI
-100 TLDIVLKEDVVQPFS
+100 TLDIELQEAVRQPFS
-115 LKTELSH
+115 LTGSIEH
-122 DALTGKNDVHF
+122 DVFTGKNDVTLT
-133 SWNREDPAFFDDF
+133 WNKEKPAFFDDF
-146 EGYNDWSI
+146 EGHPDWSI
-154 QFGEWTGIDND
+154 SFGDWTGIDND
-165 RLSAA
+165 KQAAA
-170 ILAGTYPNCGNLQYA
+170 ILAGSYNNRGALQYA

-190 LTVTPTWWY
+190 LTVVPTWWY

-204 RPYSGEQYAGFVR
+204 RPYSGNQYVGFVR

-227 LISPVINV
+227 LISPTITV
-235 GKGNVLNFMLKA
+235 GNDNILRFMAKA
-247 GDKYN
+247 ADVYA

-257 GVTTVE
+257 GITTVE
-263 NPEISDFTIISS
+263 NPTADDFTIISA
-275 GNYETTN
+275 GNYETVE
-282 GYEDWEKKEY
+282 YEEWVAKEY
-292 DLSEYEGQAIRIAIH
+292 DLSAYAGQAVKIAIH
-307 YMSDANRYGAFMMM
+307 YIANANRYGAFMLM

-329 PDIYDADG
+329 PSYYDETS
-337 IQKARRIQKS
+337 KLRRVQKS
-347 PANPHE
+347 PANPNE
-353 KFELYLDGVKVGE
+353 KFEIYQDGTKVGE
-366 TESYSFL
+366 TESYSYTL
-373 FENVAEGEHEFGVK
+373 ENVEEGNHTFGVK
-387 AVYRLAETELSTVKM
+387 AVYRLTETEISTVELAI
-402 TVSNENCYRVAL
+402 SNENCHRVTL
-414 NVTTNNEGNTEGL
+414 NVTTNNEVSADGFD
-427 NVDVLNME
+427 VDILNMD
-435 NGETIYAKIKES
+435 NGDLISAKVQDGKIV
-447 KLVFESLPGGKYTLS
+447 LESLPAGKYTLS
-462 IDDDVYET
+462 IENPVYDT

-476 VSDNIEKNI
+476 VSDDMDKNI
-485 ELKERLI
+485 ELKEHLFL
-492 QPYNITVDVV
+492 PYNITVDLTEEGTV
-502 DQGSGYDALVKW
+502 YDALVKW
-514 NQDLGFLD
+514 NQDLGFSD
-522 SFEEYEDFATGS
+522 SFEDYGDFVTGE
-534 FGGWQSIDND
+534 FGEWLTVDND
-544 KQPVYPIALGSYDN
+544 KLPVYPIALGSASN
-558 IVTFPGSG
+558 IVSFPGSG
-566 DATNPTAIPPMVF
+566 DAYNPTAIAPMVF

-608 PQVAKADKWLI
+608 PQMAQADKWLI

-633 TAKAYTQYP
+633 TAKAYAQYP
-642 EIVRFCISTSQDLDS
+642 ETVRFCISTSQDLDS

-667 YEKWTV
+667 YEEWTV

-783 DEFTAVGVSGAVQ
+783 DAFTAVGVSGAVQ

>member
-1 MRRLLLTIGFLLVG
+1 MKRLSIIFTLFALCGLFGSLSAQTRDNKMTINVKTVTGESVEGLVVGLEIPDWGFTYSTSET
-15 MLATLSAQSR
+15 TLSADGQC
-25 DYQLTLNVTAETGE
+25 TLNVYSATHRIVVEKEGYAVYDETVE
-39 SLEGLEFLLEI
+39 
-50 LEMDMSYPSLETKIT
+50 
-65 SGCCV
+65 
-70 IQVYGGTHHIIIEYP
+70 
-85 GLVTYENTFEVKEDM
+85 VTGDI
-100 TLDIVLKEDVVQPFS
+100 TLDIELQEAVRQPFS
-115 LKTELSH
+115 LTGSIEH
-122 DALTGKNDVHF
+122 DVFTGKNDVTLT
-133 SWNREDPAFFDDF
+133 WNKEKPAFFDDF
-146 EGYNDWSI
+146 EGHPDWSI
-154 QFGEWTGIDND
+154 SFGDWTGIDND
-165 RLSAA
+165 KQAAA
-170 ILAGTYPNCGNLQYA
+170 ILAGSYNNRGALQYA

-190 LTVTPTWWY
+190 LTVVPTWWY

-204 RPYSGEQYAGFVR
+204 RPYSGNQYVGFVR

-227 LISPVINV
+227 LISPTITV
-235 GKGNVLNFMLKA
+235 GNDNILRFMAKA
-247 GDKYN
+247 ADVYA

-257 GVTTVE
+257 GITTVE
-263 NPEISDFTIISS
+263 NPTADDFTIISA
-275 GNYETTN
+275 GNYETVE
-282 GYEDWEKKEY
+282 YEEWVAKEY
-292 DLSEYEGQAIRIAIH
+292 DLSAYAGQAVKIAIH
-307 YMSDANRYGAFMMM
+307 YIANANRYGAFMLM

-329 PDIYDADG
+329 PSYYDETS
-337 IQKARRIQKS
+337 KLRRVQKS
-347 PANPHE
+347 PANPNE
-353 KFELYLDGVKVGE
+353 KFEIYQDGTKVGE
-366 TESYSFL
+366 TESYSYTL
-373 FENVAEGEHEFGVK
+373 ENVEEGNHTFGVK
-387 AVYRLAETELSTVKM
+387 AVYRLTETEISTM
-402 TVSNENCYRVAL
+402 ELAISNENCHRVTL
-414 NVTTNNEGNTEGL
+414 NVTTNNEVSADGFD
-427 NVDVLNME
+427 VDILNMD
-435 NGETIYAKIKES
+435 NGDLISAKVQDGKIV
-447 KLVFESLPGGKYTLS
+447 LESLPAGKYTLS
-462 IDDDVYET
+462 IENPVYDT

-476 VSDNIEKNI
+476 VSDDMDKNI
-485 ELKERLI
+485 ELKEHLFL
-492 QPYNITVDVV
+492 PYNITVDLTEEGTV
-502 DQGSGYDALVKW
+502 YDALVKW
-514 NQDLGFLD
+514 NQDLGFSD
-522 SFEEYEDFATGS
+522 SFEDYGDFVTGE
-534 FGGWQSIDND
+534 FGEWLTVDND
-544 KQPVYPIALGSYDN
+544 KLPVYPIALGSASN
-558 IVTFPGSG
+558 IVSFPGSG
-566 DATNPTAIPPMVF
+566 DAYNPTAIAPMVF

-608 PQVAKADKWLI
+608 PQMAQADKWLI

-633 TAKAYTQYP
+633 TAKAYAQYP
-642 EIVRFCISTSQDLDS
+642 ETVRFCISTSQDLDS

-667 YEKWTV
+667 YEEWTV

-712 SDSKVDVGNVLHYEV
+712 SDSMVDVGNVLHYEV

-769 YTFNAQSGVGEVEA
+769 YTFNAQSGVGEVVA
-783 DEFTAVGVSGAVQ
+783 DVFTAVGVSGAVQ

-820 QEGVKTFAVPAG
+820 QEGVKTIAVPAG

>member
-1 MRRLLLTIGFLLVG
+1 MKRLSIIFTLFALCGLFGSLSAQTRDNKMTINVKTVTGESVEGLVVGLEIPDWGFTYSTSET
-15 MLATLSAQSR
+15 TLSADGQC
-25 DYQLTLNVTAETGE
+25 TLNVYSATHRIVVEKEGYAVYDETVE
-39 SLEGLEFLLEI
+39 
-50 LEMDMSYPSLETKIT
+50 
-65 SGCCV
+65 
-70 IQVYGGTHHIIIEYP
+70 
-85 GLVTYENTFEVKEDM
+85 VTGDI
-100 TLDIVLKEDVVQPFS
+100 TLDIELQEAVRQPFS
-115 LKTELSH
+115 LTGSIEH
-122 DALTGKNDVHF
+122 DVFTGKNDVTLT
-133 SWNREDPAFFDDF
+133 WNKEKPAFFDDF
-146 EGYNDWSI
+146 EGHPDWSI
-154 QFGEWTGIDND
+154 SFGDWTGIDND
-165 RLSAA
+165 KQAAA
-170 ILAGTYPNCGNLQYA
+170 ILAGSYNNRGALQYA

-190 LTVTPTWWY
+190 LTVVPTWWY

-204 RPYSGEQYAGFVR
+204 RPYSGNKYVGFVR

-227 LISPVINV
+227 LISPTITV
-235 GKGNVLNFMLKA
+235 GNDNILRFMAKA
-247 GDKYN
+247 ADVYA

-257 GVTTVE
+257 GITTVE
-263 NPEISDFTIISS
+263 NPTADDFTIISA
-275 GNYETTN
+275 GNYETVE
-282 GYEDWEKKEY
+282 YEEWVAKEY
-292 DLSEYEGQAIRIAIH
+292 DLSAYAGQAVKIAIH
-307 YMSDANRYGAFMMM
+307 YIANANRYGAFMLM

-329 PDIYDADG
+329 PSYYDETF
-337 IQKARRIQKS
+337 KLRRVQKS
-347 PANPHE
+347 PANPNE
-353 KFELYLDGVKVGE
+353 KFEIYQDGTKVGE
-366 TESYSFL
+366 TESYSYTL
-373 FENVAEGEHEFGVK
+373 ENVEEGNHTFGVK
-387 AVYRLAETELSTVKM
+387 AVYRLTETEISTM
-402 TVSNENCYRVAL
+402 ELAISNENCHRVTL
-414 NVTTNNEGNTEGL
+414 NVTTNNEVSADGFD
-427 NVDVLNME
+427 VDILNMD
-435 NGETIYAKIKES
+435 NGDLISAKVQDGKIV
-447 KLVFESLPGGKYTLS
+447 LESLPAGKYTLS
-462 IDDDVYET
+462 IENPVYDT

-476 VSDNIEKNI
+476 VSDDVDKNI
-485 ELKERLI
+485 ELKEHLFL
-492 QPYNITVDVV
+492 PYNITVDLTEEGAV
-502 DQGSGYDALVKW
+502 YDALVKW
-514 NQDLGFLD
+514 NQDLGFSD
-522 SFEEYEDFATGS
+522 SFEDYGDFVTGE
-534 FGGWQSIDND
+534 FGEWLTVDND
-544 KQPVYPIALGSYDN
+544 KLPVYPIALGSASN
-558 IVTFPGSG
+558 IVSFPGSG
-566 DATNPTAIPPMVF
+566 DAYNPTAIAPMVF

-608 PQVAKADKWLI
+608 PQMAQADKWLI

-633 TAKAYTQYP
+633 TAKAYAQYP
-642 EIVRFCISTSQDLDS
+642 ETVRFCISASQDLDS

-667 YEKWTV
+667 YEEWTV

-783 DEFTAVGVSGAVQ
+783 DAFTAVGVSGAVQ